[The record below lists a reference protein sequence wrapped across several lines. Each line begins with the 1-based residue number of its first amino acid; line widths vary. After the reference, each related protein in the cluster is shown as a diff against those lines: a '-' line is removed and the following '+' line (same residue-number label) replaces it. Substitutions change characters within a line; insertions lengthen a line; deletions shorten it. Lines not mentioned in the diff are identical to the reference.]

1 MSEEYKNRGVLH
13 KLHKVGT
20 PSKNILIKTAVKS
33 ALATE
38 TTALF
43 AKDVITNRFFGKE
56 FHIHFERNQHKS
68 GKFKTDIKIVRSNAP
83 LYKQKGIFHKLA
95 DSGRFFEGDVP
106 FRKRQKL
113 KYSPKSKFGKV
124 AYSATKP
131 LLSTSK
137 FTIKAAKK
145 VVKITALTTESAVIK
160 SGSFASNKL
169 RQRLSY
175 SSDTLD
181 GGKAVLSS
189 ITVVRNLNNARKYII
204 RYKAGRKE
212 YNQLKQSFKA
222 QKFKTKKAKKSF
234 KLEKQS
240 YKSFKQ
246 GQKKRLKAISKAYK
260 PTGKSKSEKALQH
273 LKIYVRKR
281 QLKLGYRSEK
291 RKLKSNYHSEKTCL
305 RKLNSRDR
313 KSVKQ
318 YQKNRTRRIK
328 AIKKVYG
335 GSGIGSVK
343 LIQKAKVFY
352 KLNRPKRLLNARIK
366 GRKLQFRHKEINY
379 KSSLAFNSKQFRLIQ
394 KQSKSRF
401 KAIKKV
407 YKPQKKGKLQKLNQK
422 QRIQKNIR
430 LKKLQR
436 KKNLSLEK
444 KVYKNQEK
452 LKKLLKKQKKQ
463 AKITPIAAL
472 PLVPLVAGTRQLTAS
487 MRQKLMISDPNNDAL
502 QAVDKSAVVVKKTVK
517 TAKSVKRKLQNK
529 TEPAR
534 KGKLHKQ
541 ANRLQQKKQNTPK
554 KKKYKKN
561 KPKQTF
567 KQKAQE
573 ATKKAAKKTVT
584 IAADFTK
591 FAFKM
596 FGILL
601 IPILTIIFIF
611 SVLMLMFTGTA
622 GNSSYILGTYNA
634 QDRYLSEATENYT
647 KIAYDF
653 NQKILKCKSDWKNG
667 LSDFG
672 VDTSSYKTTPK
683 SFYFGKSTEFSQA
696 TSYDFDPDLLAAFMC
711 AYTYNFTGD
720 GEKETVPNWEWN
732 NSYTEVLEKLFK
744 TEYTFKHKYEDIS
757 KWKQLDKYTFYGGG
771 GPNSSY
777 WSVYSENFSRDKM
790 KIKNV
795 PSEIK
800 KFCKNGYLHYDYSS
814 LEILDANDN
823 NKRTGYFIQD
833 QRYYVFDTSGYS
845 NAPFYSTDISTWE
858 FVWEHGV
865 DKKGNKKYEKRS
877 DWHWVDNNQQIYCVV
892 NPYDTEKWNSSLKNV
907 CLISFYKKNYWYED
921 CSLYYT
927 VQKNCTFDQACRR
940 LLSEKEKD
948 SADKDKYKDAR
959 LSFYSVLS
967 EPQNKKG
974 TKTYGNHQMFNAPVG
989 GKSLQKLSGK
999 IYNGYGYD
1007 IQVWNSEHCSITDC
1021 HKGIDFEAQKGAKV
1035 YAMCDGYIN
1044 WINEGEQ
1051 SLSIKTSQDIEL
1063 WYDDKDKDN
1072 KKFPFEFI
1080 YENIKTTLKQGD
1092 TVKQG
1097 QIIGEV
1103 TDYKHCWQN
1112 KSNSKASKNYL
1123 HITVK
1128 IGYPPKNGWKKD
1140 WKDVDPRY
1148 LIYRNESE
1156 GQ

>member
-20 PSKNILIKTAVKS
+20 PSKNILIKAVTKS
-33 ALATE
+33 VLITE
-38 TTALF
+38 TTALIT
-43 AKDVITNRFFGKE
+43 KDAITNRFSGKE
-56 FHIHFERNQHKS
+56 FHIHFERSQHKS
-68 GKFKTDIKIVRSNAP
+68 GKFKTDVKIVRANAP

-106 FRKRQKL
+106 FRKRQI

-131 LLSTSK
+131 LISTSK

-145 VVKITALTTESAVIK
+145 VVKATALTAESAVIT
-160 SGSFASNKL
+160 SSSFALNKL

-189 ITVVRNLNNARKYII
+189 ITAVRNLNNARKYII
-204 RYKAGRKE
+204 RYRAERKE
-212 YNQLKQSFKA
+212 YSQLKQSFKA
-222 QKFKTKKAKKSF
+222 QKFKVKKAKQSF

-246 GQKKRLKAISKAYK
+246 GQKKRLKTISKVYK
-260 PTGKSKSEKALQH
+260 STNKSKA
-273 LKIYVRKR
+273 
-281 QLKLGYRSEK
+281 
-291 RKLKSNYHSEKTCL
+291 
-305 RKLNSRDR
+305 
-313 KSVKQ
+313 
-318 YQKNRTRRIK
+318 
-328 AIKKVYG
+328 
-335 GSGIGSVK
+335 
-343 LIQKAKVFY
+343 
-352 KLNRPKRLLNARIK
+352 
-366 GRKLQFRHKEINY
+366 
-379 KSSLAFNSKQFRLIQ
+379 
-394 KQSKSRF
+394 RF

-422 QRIQKNIR
+422 QRIQKNTR

-444 KVYKNQEK
+444 KIYKNQEK
-452 LKKLLKKQKKQ
+452 FKKLLKKQKKK
-463 AKITPIAAL
+463 AKVVPIAAL
-472 PLVPLVAGTRQLTAS
+472 PLVPVAAGTKQLTAS
-487 MRQKLMISDPNNDAL
+487 MRQKLLMSDPNNDAL
-502 QAVDKSAVVVKKTVK
+502 QAVDKSVAVVKKTVK
-517 TAKSVKRKLQNK
+517 TAKSAKRKLQNK

-534 KGKLHKQ
+534 KSKLHKQ
-541 ANRLQQKKQNTPK
+541 ANRLQQKKQNPPK
-554 KKKYKKN
+554 KKKYKKK
-561 KPKQTF
+561 KPQQTF

-573 ATKKAAKKTVT
+573 AAKKAAKKTVK

-601 IPILTIIFIF
+601 LPILAIIFIL

-634 QDRYLSEATENYT
+634 QDRYLSDSIENYT
-647 KIAYDF
+647 KIAYNF

-683 SFYFGKSTEFSQA
+683 HFYFGKSTEFSQS

-720 GEKETVPNWEWN
+720 GEEESVPNWEWN
-732 NSYTEVLEKLFK
+732 NDYTEVLEKLFK
-744 TEYTFKHKYEDIS
+744 TEYTFKHKYEDVS
-757 KWKQLDKYTFYGGG
+757 KWKQFDKYTFYGGG

-777 WSVYSENFSRDKM
+777 WTVYSEDFTRSQM
-790 KIKNV
+790 KIRNV
-795 PSEIK
+795 PSEIEQ
-800 KFCKNGYLHYDYSS
+800 FCKDGYLHYDYNS
-814 LEILDANDN
+814 LEVLDANDG
-823 NKRTGYFIQD
+823 NKKTGYYIQD
-833 QRYYVFDTSGYS
+833 QRYIIKDSSG
-845 NAPFYSTDISTWE
+845 NTNNPFYAVTTANTY
-858 FVWEHGV
+858 VWEHGTNK
-865 DKKGNKKYEKRS
+865 DGSKKYEKRS
-877 DWHWVDNNQQIYCVV
+877 EWYWTDNKQQIYCVV
-892 NPYDTEKWNSSLKNV
+892 NPSDTAKWNSNLKDI

-927 VQKNCTFDQACRR
+927 VQKNCTFDQACRK
-940 LLSEKEKD
+940 LLAEKEKD

-989 GKSLQKLSGK
+989 GKSLEKLSGK

-1007 IQVWNSEHCSITDC
+1007 IQTWNSEHCSLTDC
-1021 HKGIDFEAQKGAKV
+1021 HKGVDFEAKKGAKV
-1035 YAMCDGYIN
+1035 YAMCDGYVN

-1051 SLSIKTSQDIEL
+1051 SLSINTSQDIEL
-1063 WYDDKDKDN
+1063 WYDDKDKNN

-1097 QIIGEV
+1097 QLIGEV

-1112 KSNSKASKNYL
+1112 KSNSKASKSYL

-1128 IGYPPKNGWKKD
+1128 IGYPKEFPLIGTD
-1140 WKDVDPRY
+1140 WSEVDLRY
-1148 LIYRNESE
+1148 LIYRHENE
-1156 GQ
+1156 GK

>member
-20 PSKNILIKTAVKS
+20 PSKNILIKAVTKS
-33 ALATE
+33 VLITE
-38 TTALF
+38 TTALIT
-43 AKDVITNRFFGKE
+43 KDAITNRFSGKE
-56 FHIHFERNQHKS
+56 FHIHFERSQHKS
-68 GKFKTDIKIVRSNAP
+68 GKFKTDVKIVRANAP

-106 FRKRQKL
+106 FRKRQI

-131 LLSTSK
+131 LISTSK

-145 VVKITALTTESAVIK
+145 VVKATALTTESTVIK
-160 SGSFASNKL
+160 SGSFGLHKF

-189 ITVVRNLNNARKYII
+189 ITAVRNLNNARKYII
-204 RYKAGRKE
+204 RYRAERKE
-212 YNQLKQSFKA
+212 YSQLKQSFKA
-222 QKFKTKKAKKSF
+222 QKFKVKKAKQSF

-246 GQKKRLKAISKAYK
+246 GQKKRLKTISKVYK
-260 PTGKSKSEKALQH
+260 STNKSKA
-273 LKIYVRKR
+273 
-281 QLKLGYRSEK
+281 
-291 RKLKSNYHSEKTCL
+291 
-305 RKLNSRDR
+305 
-313 KSVKQ
+313 
-318 YQKNRTRRIK
+318 
-328 AIKKVYG
+328 
-335 GSGIGSVK
+335 
-343 LIQKAKVFY
+343 
-352 KLNRPKRLLNARIK
+352 
-366 GRKLQFRHKEINY
+366 
-379 KSSLAFNSKQFRLIQ
+379 
-394 KQSKSRF
+394 RF

-422 QRIQKNIR
+422 QRIQKNTR

-444 KVYKNQEK
+444 KIYKNQEK
-452 LKKLLKKQKKQ
+452 FKKLLKKQKKK
-463 AKITPIAAL
+463 AKVVPIAAL
-472 PLVPLVAGTRQLTAS
+472 PLVPVAAGTKQLTAS
-487 MRQKLMISDPNNDAL
+487 MRQKLLMSDPNNDAL
-502 QAVDKSAVVVKKTVK
+502 QAVDKSVAVVKKTVK
-517 TAKSVKRKLQNK
+517 TAKSAKRKLQNK

-534 KGKLHKQ
+534 KSKLHKQ
-541 ANRLQQKKQNTPK
+541 ANRLQQKKQNSPK
-554 KKKYKKN
+554 KKKYKKK

-573 ATKKAAKKTVT
+573 AAKKAAKKTVK

-601 IPILTIIFIF
+601 LPILAIIFIL

-634 QDRYLSEATENYT
+634 QDRYLSDSIENYT

-683 SFYFGKSTEFSQA
+683 HFYFGKSTEFSQS

-720 GEKETVPNWEWN
+720 GEEESVPNWEWN
-732 NSYTEVLEKLFK
+732 NDYTEVLEKLFK
-744 TEYTFKHKYEDIS
+744 TEYTFKHKYEDVS

-777 WSVYSENFSRDKM
+777 WTVYSEDFTRSQM
-790 KIKNV
+790 KIRNV
-795 PSEIK
+795 PSEIEQ
-800 KFCKNGYLHYDYSS
+800 FCKDGYLHYDYNS
-814 LEILDANDN
+814 LEVLDANDG
-823 NKRTGYFIQD
+823 NKKTGYYIQD
-833 QRYYVFDTSGYS
+833 QRYIIKDSSG
-845 NAPFYSTDISTWE
+845 NTNNPFYAVTTANTY
-858 FVWEHGV
+858 VWEHGTNK
-865 DKKGNKKYEKRS
+865 DGSKKYEKRS
-877 DWHWVDNNQQIYCVV
+877 EWYWTDNKQQIYCVV
-892 NPYDTEKWNSSLKNV
+892 NPSDTAKWNSNLKDI

-927 VQKNCTFDQACRR
+927 VQKNCTFDQACRK
-940 LLSEKEKD
+940 LLAEKEKD

-989 GKSLQKLSGK
+989 GKSLEKLSGK

-1007 IQVWNSEHCSITDC
+1007 IQTWNSEHCSITDC
-1021 HKGIDFEAQKGAKV
+1021 HKGVDFEAAKGDKV
-1035 YAMCDGYIN
+1035 YAMCDGYVN

-1051 SLSIKTSQDIEL
+1051 SLSINTSQDIEL
-1063 WYDDKDKDN
+1063 WYDDKDKNN

-1097 QIIGEV
+1097 QLIGEV

-1112 KSNSKASKNYL
+1112 KSNSKASKSYL

-1128 IGYPPKNGWKKD
+1128 IGYPKEFPLIGTD
-1140 WKDVDPRY
+1140 WSEVDLRY
-1148 LIYRNESE
+1148 LIYRHENE
-1156 GQ
+1156 GK

>member
-20 PSKNILIKTAVKS
+20 PSKNILIKAVTKS
-33 ALATE
+33 VLITE
-38 TTALF
+38 TTALIT
-43 AKDVITNRFFGKE
+43 KDAITNRFSGKE
-56 FHIHFERNQHKS
+56 FHIHFERSQHKS
-68 GKFKTDIKIVRSNAP
+68 GKFKTDVKIVRANAP

-106 FRKRQKL
+106 FRKRQI

-131 LLSTSK
+131 LISTSK

-145 VVKITALTTESAVIK
+145 VVKATALTAESAVIT
-160 SGSFASNKL
+160 SSSFALNKL

-189 ITVVRNLNNARKYII
+189 ITAVRNLNNARKYII
-204 RYKAGRKE
+204 RYRAERKE
-212 YNQLKQSFKA
+212 YSQLKQSFKV
-222 QKFKTKKAKKSF
+222 QKFKVKKAKQSF

-246 GQKKRLKAISKAYK
+246 GQKKRLKTISKAYK
-260 PTGKSKSEKALQH
+260 HTGKIKDIKSTH
-273 LKIYVRKR
+273 
-281 QLKLGYRSEK
+281 
-291 RKLKSNYHSEKTCL
+291 KT
-305 RKLNSRDR
+305 
-313 KSVKQ
+313 
-318 YQKNRTRRIK
+318 
-328 AIKKVYG
+328 
-335 GSGIGSVK
+335 
-343 LIQKAKVFY
+343 
-352 KLNRPKRLLNARIK
+352 
-366 GRKLQFRHKEINY
+366 
-379 KSSLAFNSKQFRLIQ
+379 
-394 KQSKSRF
+394 
-401 KAIKKV
+401 
-407 YKPQKKGKLQKLNQK
+407 QKKGKLQKLNQK

-444 KVYKNQEK
+444 KIYKNQEK
-452 LKKLLKKQKKQ
+452 FKKLLKKQKKK
-463 AKITPIAAL
+463 AKVVPIAAL
-472 PLVPLVAGTRQLTAS
+472 PLVPLAAGAKQLTAS
-487 MRQKLMISDPNNDAL
+487 MRQKLLMSDPNNDAF
-502 QAVDKSAVVVKKTVK
+502 QAVDNVDKSVAVVKKTVK
-517 TAKSVKRKLQNK
+517 TAKSAKRKLQNK

-534 KGKLHKQ
+534 KSKLHKQ
-541 ANRLQQKKQNTPK
+541 ANRLQQKKQNPPK
-554 KKKYKKN
+554 KKKYKKK
-561 KPKQTF
+561 KPQQTF

-573 ATKKAAKKTVT
+573 AAKKAAKKTVK

-601 IPILTIIFIF
+601 LPILAIIFIL

-634 QDRYLSEATENYT
+634 QDRYLSDSIENYT
-647 KIAYDF
+647 KIAYNF

-683 SFYFGKSTEFSQA
+683 HFYFGKSTEFSQS

-720 GEKETVPNWEWN
+720 GEEESVPNWEWN
-732 NSYTEVLEKLFK
+732 NDYTEVLEKLFK
-744 TEYTFKHKYEDIS
+744 TEYTFKHKYEDVS

-771 GPNSSY
+771 GSNSSY
-777 WSVYSENFSRDKM
+777 WTVYSEDFTRSQM
-790 KIKNV
+790 KIRNV
-795 PSEIK
+795 PSEIEQ
-800 KFCKNGYLHYDYSS
+800 FCKDGYLHYDYNS
-814 LEILDANDN
+814 LEVLDANDG
-823 NKRTGYFIQD
+823 NKKTGYYIQD
-833 QRYYVFDTSGYS
+833 QRYIIKDSSG
-845 NAPFYSTDISTWE
+845 NTNNPFYAVTTANTY
-858 FVWEHGV
+858 VWEHGTNK
-865 DKKGNKKYEKRS
+865 DGSKKYEKRS
-877 DWHWVDNNQQIYCVV
+877 EWYWTDNKHQIYCVV
-892 NPYDTEKWNSSLKNV
+892 NPSDTAKWNSNLKDI

-927 VQKNCTFDQACRR
+927 VQKNCTFDQACRK
-940 LLSEKEKD
+940 LLAEKEKD

-989 GKSLQKLSGK
+989 GKSLEKLSGK

-1007 IQVWNSEHCSITDC
+1007 IQTWNSEHCSLTDC
-1021 HKGIDFEAQKGAKV
+1021 HKGVDFEAKKGAKV
-1035 YAMCDGYIN
+1035 YAMCDGYVN

-1051 SLSIKTSQDIEL
+1051 SLSINTSQDIEL
-1063 WYDDKDKDN
+1063 WYDDKDKNN

-1097 QIIGEV
+1097 QLIGEV

-1112 KSNSKASKNYL
+1112 KSNSKASKSYL

-1128 IGYPPKNGWKKD
+1128 IGYPKEFPLIGTD
-1140 WKDVDPRY
+1140 WSEVDLRY
-1148 LIYRNESE
+1148 LIYRHENE
-1156 GQ
+1156 GK

>member
-20 PSKNILIKTAVKS
+20 PSKNILIKAVTKS
-33 ALATE
+33 VLITE
-38 TTALF
+38 TTALIT
-43 AKDVITNRFFGKE
+43 KDAITNRFSGKE
-56 FHIHFERNQHKS
+56 FHIHFERSQHKS
-68 GKFKTDIKIVRSNAP
+68 GKFKTDVKIVRANAP

-106 FRKRQKL
+106 FRKRQI

-131 LLSTSK
+131 LISTSK

-145 VVKITALTTESAVIK
+145 VVKATALTTESTVIK
-160 SGSFASNKL
+160 SGSFGLHKF

-189 ITVVRNLNNARKYII
+189 ITAVRNLNNARKYII
-204 RYKAGRKE
+204 RYRAERKE
-212 YNQLKQSFKA
+212 YSQLKQSFKA
-222 QKFKTKKAKKSF
+222 QKFKVKKAKQSF

-246 GQKKRLKAISKAYK
+246 GQKKRLKTISKVYK
-260 PTGKSKSEKALQH
+260 STNKSKA
-273 LKIYVRKR
+273 
-281 QLKLGYRSEK
+281 
-291 RKLKSNYHSEKTCL
+291 
-305 RKLNSRDR
+305 
-313 KSVKQ
+313 
-318 YQKNRTRRIK
+318 
-328 AIKKVYG
+328 
-335 GSGIGSVK
+335 
-343 LIQKAKVFY
+343 
-352 KLNRPKRLLNARIK
+352 
-366 GRKLQFRHKEINY
+366 
-379 KSSLAFNSKQFRLIQ
+379 
-394 KQSKSRF
+394 RF

-444 KVYKNQEK
+444 RIYKNQEK
-452 LKKLLKKQKKQ
+452 FKKLLKKQKKK
-463 AKITPIAAL
+463 AKVVPIAAL
-472 PLVPLVAGTRQLTAS
+472 PLVPLAAGAKQLTAS
-487 MRQKLMISDPNNDAL
+487 MRQKLLMSDPNNDAL
-502 QAVDKSAVVVKKTVK
+502 QAVDKSVAVVKKTVK
-517 TAKSVKRKLQNK
+517 TAKSAKRKLQNK

-534 KGKLHKQ
+534 KSKLHKQ
-541 ANRLQQKKQNTPK
+541 ANRLQQKKQNSPK
-554 KKKYKKN
+554 KKKYKKK

-573 ATKKAAKKTVT
+573 AAKKAAKKTVK

-601 IPILTIIFIF
+601 LPILAIIFIL

-634 QDRYLSEATENYT
+634 QDRYLSDSIENYT

-683 SFYFGKSTEFSQA
+683 HFYFGKSTEFSQS

-720 GEKETVPNWEWN
+720 GEEESVPNWEWN
-732 NSYTEVLEKLFK
+732 NDYTEVLEKLFK
-744 TEYTFKHKYEDIS
+744 TEYTFKHKYEDVS

-777 WSVYSENFSRDKM
+777 WTVYSEDFTRSQM
-790 KIKNV
+790 KIRNV
-795 PSEIK
+795 PSEIEQ
-800 KFCKNGYLHYDYSS
+800 FCKDGYLHYDYNS
-814 LEILDANDN
+814 LEVLDANDG
-823 NKRTGYFIQD
+823 NKKTGYYIQD
-833 QRYYVFDTSGYS
+833 QRYIIKDSSG
-845 NAPFYSTDISTWE
+845 NTNNPFYAVTTANTY
-858 FVWEHGV
+858 VWEHGTNK
-865 DKKGNKKYEKRS
+865 DGSKKYEKRS
-877 DWHWVDNNQQIYCVV
+877 EWYWTDNKQQIYCVV
-892 NPYDTEKWNSSLKNV
+892 NPSDTAKWNSNLKDI

-927 VQKNCTFDQACRR
+927 VQKNCTFDQACRK
-940 LLSEKEKD
+940 LLAEKEKD

-989 GKSLQKLSGK
+989 GKSLEKLSGK

-1007 IQVWNSEHCSITDC
+1007 IQTWNSEHCSLTDC
-1021 HKGIDFEAQKGAKV
+1021 HKGVDFEAKKGAKV
-1035 YAMCDGYIN
+1035 YAMCDGYVN

-1051 SLSIKTSQDIEL
+1051 SLSINTSQDIEL
-1063 WYDDKDKDN
+1063 WYDDKDKNN

-1097 QIIGEV
+1097 QLIGEV

-1112 KSNSKASKNYL
+1112 KSNSKASKSYL

-1128 IGYPPKNGWKKD
+1128 IGYPKEFPLIGTD
-1140 WKDVDPRY
+1140 WSEVDPRY
-1148 LIYRNESE
+1148 LIYRHENE
-1156 GQ
+1156 GK

>member
-20 PSKNILIKTAVKS
+20 PSKNILIKAVTKS
-33 ALATE
+33 VLITE
-38 TTALF
+38 TTALIT
-43 AKDVITNRFFGKE
+43 KDAITNRFSGKE
-56 FHIHFERNQHKS
+56 FHIHFERSQHKS
-68 GKFKTDIKIVRSNAP
+68 GKFKTDVKIVRANAP

-106 FRKRQKL
+106 FRKRQI

-131 LLSTSK
+131 LISTSK

-145 VVKITALTTESAVIK
+145 VVKATALTAESAVIT
-160 SGSFASNKL
+160 SSSFALNKL

-189 ITVVRNLNNARKYII
+189 ITAVRNLNNARKYII
-204 RYKAGRKE
+204 RYRAERKE
-212 YNQLKQSFKA
+212 YSQLKQSFKA
-222 QKFKTKKAKKSF
+222 QKFKVKKAKQSF

-246 GQKKRLKAISKAYK
+246 GQKKRLKTISKVYK
-260 PTGKSKSEKALQH
+260 STNKSKA
-273 LKIYVRKR
+273 
-281 QLKLGYRSEK
+281 
-291 RKLKSNYHSEKTCL
+291 
-305 RKLNSRDR
+305 
-313 KSVKQ
+313 
-318 YQKNRTRRIK
+318 
-328 AIKKVYG
+328 
-335 GSGIGSVK
+335 
-343 LIQKAKVFY
+343 
-352 KLNRPKRLLNARIK
+352 
-366 GRKLQFRHKEINY
+366 
-379 KSSLAFNSKQFRLIQ
+379 
-394 KQSKSRF
+394 RF

-407 YKPQKKGKLQKLNQK
+407 YKPQKKDKLQKLNQK
-422 QRIQKNIR
+422 QIIQKNIR

-444 KVYKNQEK
+444 RIYKNQEK
-452 LKKLLKKQKKQ
+452 FKKLLKKQKKK
-463 AKITPIAAL
+463 AKVVPIAAL
-472 PLVPLVAGTRQLTAS
+472 PLVPVAAGTKQLTAS
-487 MRQKLMISDPNNDAL
+487 MRQKLLMSDPNNDAL
-502 QAVDKSAVVVKKTVK
+502 QAVDKSVAVVKKTVK
-517 TAKSVKRKLQNK
+517 TAKSAKRKLQNK

-534 KGKLHKQ
+534 KSKLHKQ
-541 ANRLQQKKQNTPK
+541 ANRLQQKKQNSPK
-554 KKKYKKN
+554 KKKYKKK

-573 ATKKAAKKTVT
+573 AAKKAAKKTVK

-601 IPILTIIFIF
+601 LPILAIIFIL

-634 QDRYLSEATENYT
+634 QDRYLSDSIENYT

-683 SFYFGKSTEFSQA
+683 HFYFGKSTEFSQS

-720 GEKETVPNWEWN
+720 GEEESVPNWEWN
-732 NSYTEVLEKLFK
+732 NDYTEVLEKLFK
-744 TEYTFKHKYEDIS
+744 TEYTFKHKYEDVS
-757 KWKQLDKYTFYGGG
+757 KWKQLDKYTFYGRG

-777 WSVYSENFSRDKM
+777 WTVYSEDFTRSQM
-790 KIKNV
+790 KIRNV
-795 PSEIK
+795 PSEIEQ
-800 KFCKNGYLHYDYSS
+800 FCKDGYLHYDYNS
-814 LEILDANDN
+814 LEVLDANDG
-823 NKRTGYFIQD
+823 NKKTGYYIQD
-833 QRYYVFDTSGYS
+833 QRYIIKDSSG
-845 NAPFYSTDISTWE
+845 NTNNPFYAVTTANTY
-858 FVWEHGV
+858 VWEHGTNK
-865 DKKGNKKYEKRS
+865 DGSKKYEKRS
-877 DWHWVDNNQQIYCVV
+877 EWYWTDNKQQIYCVV
-892 NPYDTEKWNSSLKNV
+892 NPSDTAKWNSNLKDI

-927 VQKNCTFDQACRR
+927 VQKNCTFDQACRK
-940 LLSEKEKD
+940 LLAEKEKD

-989 GKSLQKLSGK
+989 GKSLEKLSGK

-1007 IQVWNSEHCSITDC
+1007 IQTWNSEHCSITDC
-1021 HKGIDFEAQKGAKV
+1021 HKGVDFEAAKGDKV
-1035 YAMCDGYIN
+1035 YAMCDGYVN

-1051 SLSIKTSQDIEL
+1051 SLSINTSQDIEL
-1063 WYDDKDKDN
+1063 WYDDKDKNN

-1097 QIIGEV
+1097 QLIGEV

-1112 KSNSKASKNYL
+1112 KSNSKASKSYL

-1128 IGYPPKNGWKKD
+1128 IGYPKEFPLIGTD
-1140 WKDVDPRY
+1140 WSEVDLRY
-1148 LIYRNESE
+1148 LIYRHENE
-1156 GQ
+1156 GK

>member
-20 PSKNILIKTAVKS
+20 PSKNILIKAVTKS
-33 ALATE
+33 VLITE
-38 TTALF
+38 TTALIT
-43 AKDVITNRFFGKE
+43 KDAITNRFSGKE
-56 FHIHFERNQHKS
+56 FHIHFERSQHKS
-68 GKFKTDIKIVRSNAP
+68 GKFKTDVKIVRANAP

-106 FRKRQKL
+106 FRKRQI

-131 LLSTSK
+131 LISTSK

-145 VVKITALTTESAVIK
+145 VVKATALTAESAVIT
-160 SGSFASNKL
+160 SSSFALNKL

-189 ITVVRNLNNARKYII
+189 ITAVRNLNNARKYII
-204 RYKAGRKE
+204 RYRAERKE
-212 YNQLKQSFKA
+212 YSQLKQSFKA
-222 QKFKTKKAKKSF
+222 QKFKVKKAKQSF

-246 GQKKRLKAISKAYK
+246 GQKKRLKTISKVYK
-260 PTGKSKSEKALQH
+260 STNKSKA
-273 LKIYVRKR
+273 
-281 QLKLGYRSEK
+281 
-291 RKLKSNYHSEKTCL
+291 
-305 RKLNSRDR
+305 
-313 KSVKQ
+313 
-318 YQKNRTRRIK
+318 
-328 AIKKVYG
+328 
-335 GSGIGSVK
+335 
-343 LIQKAKVFY
+343 
-352 KLNRPKRLLNARIK
+352 
-366 GRKLQFRHKEINY
+366 
-379 KSSLAFNSKQFRLIQ
+379 
-394 KQSKSRF
+394 RF

-422 QRIQKNIR
+422 QRIQKNTR

-444 KVYKNQEK
+444 KIYKNQEK
-452 LKKLLKKQKKQ
+452 FKKLLKKQKKK
-463 AKITPIAAL
+463 AKVVPIAAL
-472 PLVPLVAGTRQLTAS
+472 PLVPVAAGTKQLTAS
-487 MRQKLMISDPNNDAL
+487 MRQKLLMSDPNNDAL
-502 QAVDKSAVVVKKTVK
+502 QAVDKSVAVVKKTVK
-517 TAKSVKRKLQNK
+517 TAKSAKRKLQNK

-534 KGKLHKQ
+534 KSKLHKQ
-541 ANRLQQKKQNTPK
+541 ANRLQQKKQNPPK
-554 KKKYKKN
+554 KKKYKKK
-561 KPKQTF
+561 KPQQTF

-573 ATKKAAKKTVT
+573 AAKKAAKKTVK

-601 IPILTIIFIF
+601 LPILAIIFIL

-634 QDRYLSEATENYT
+634 QDRYLSDSIENYT

-683 SFYFGKSTEFSQA
+683 HFYFGKSTEFSQS

-720 GEKETVPNWEWN
+720 GEEESVPNWEWN
-732 NSYTEVLEKLFK
+732 NDYTEVLEKLFK
-744 TEYTFKHKYEDIS
+744 TEYTFKHKYEDVS

-777 WSVYSENFSRDKM
+777 WTVYSEDFTRSQM
-790 KIKNV
+790 KIRNV
-795 PSEIK
+795 PSEIEQ
-800 KFCKNGYLHYDYSS
+800 FCKDGYLHYDYNS
-814 LEILDANDN
+814 LEVLDANDG
-823 NKRTGYFIQD
+823 NKKTGYYIQD
-833 QRYYVFDTSGYS
+833 QRYIIKDSSG
-845 NAPFYSTDISTWE
+845 NTNNPFYAVTTANTY
-858 FVWEHGV
+858 VWEHGTNK
-865 DKKGNKKYEKRS
+865 DGSKKYEKRS
-877 DWHWVDNNQQIYCVV
+877 EWYWTDNKQQIYCVV
-892 NPYDTEKWNSSLKNV
+892 NPSDTAKWNSNLKDI

-927 VQKNCTFDQACRR
+927 VQKNCTFDQACRK
-940 LLSEKEKD
+940 LLAEKEKD

-989 GKSLQKLSGK
+989 GKSLEKLSGK

-1007 IQVWNSEHCSITDC
+1007 IQTWNSEHCSLTDC
-1021 HKGIDFEAQKGAKV
+1021 HKGVDFEAKKGAKV
-1035 YAMCDGYIN
+1035 YAMCDGYVN

-1051 SLSIKTSQDIEL
+1051 SLSINTSQDIEL
-1063 WYDDKDKDN
+1063 WYDDKDKNN

-1097 QIIGEV
+1097 QLIGEV

-1112 KSNSKASKNYL
+1112 KSNSKASKSYL

-1128 IGYPPKNGWKKD
+1128 IGYPKEFPLIGTD
-1140 WKDVDPRY
+1140 WSEVDPRY
-1148 LIYRNESE
+1148 LIYRHENE
-1156 GQ
+1156 GK

>member
-20 PSKNILIKTAVKS
+20 PSKNILIKAVTKS
-33 ALATE
+33 VLITE
-38 TTALF
+38 TTALIT
-43 AKDVITNRFFGKE
+43 KDAITNRFSGKE
-56 FHIHFERNQHKS
+56 FHIHFERSQHKS
-68 GKFKTDIKIVRSNAP
+68 GKFKTDVKIVRANAP

-106 FRKRQKL
+106 FRKRQI

-131 LLSTSK
+131 LISTSK

-145 VVKITALTTESAVIK
+145 VVKATALTAESAVIT
-160 SGSFASNKL
+160 SSSFALNKL

-189 ITVVRNLNNARKYII
+189 ITAVRNLNNARKYII
-204 RYKAGRKE
+204 RYRAERKE
-212 YNQLKQSFKA
+212 YSQLKQSFKA
-222 QKFKTKKAKKSF
+222 QKFKVKKAKQSF

-246 GQKKRLKAISKAYK
+246 GQKKRLKTISKVYK
-260 PTGKSKSEKALQH
+260 STNKSKA
-273 LKIYVRKR
+273 
-281 QLKLGYRSEK
+281 
-291 RKLKSNYHSEKTCL
+291 
-305 RKLNSRDR
+305 
-313 KSVKQ
+313 
-318 YQKNRTRRIK
+318 
-328 AIKKVYG
+328 
-335 GSGIGSVK
+335 
-343 LIQKAKVFY
+343 
-352 KLNRPKRLLNARIK
+352 
-366 GRKLQFRHKEINY
+366 
-379 KSSLAFNSKQFRLIQ
+379 
-394 KQSKSRF
+394 RF

-422 QRIQKNIR
+422 QRIQKNTR

-444 KVYKNQEK
+444 KIYKNQEK
-452 LKKLLKKQKKQ
+452 FKKLLKKQKKK
-463 AKITPIAAL
+463 AKVVPIAAL
-472 PLVPLVAGTRQLTAS
+472 PLVPVAAGTKQLTAS
-487 MRQKLMISDPNNDAL
+487 MRQKLLMSDPNNDAL
-502 QAVDKSAVVVKKTVK
+502 QAVDKSVAVVKKTVK
-517 TAKSVKRKLQNK
+517 TAKSAKRKLQNK

-534 KGKLHKQ
+534 KSKLHKQ
-541 ANRLQQKKQNTPK
+541 ANRLQQKKQNPPK
-554 KKKYKKN
+554 KKKYKKK
-561 KPKQTF
+561 KPQQTF

-573 ATKKAAKKTVT
+573 AAKKAAKKTVK

-601 IPILTIIFIF
+601 LPILAIIFIL

-634 QDRYLSEATENYT
+634 QDRYLSDSIENYT
-647 KIAYDF
+647 KIAYNF

-683 SFYFGKSTEFSQA
+683 HFYFGKSTEFSQS

-720 GEKETVPNWEWN
+720 GEEESVPNWEWN
-732 NSYTEVLEKLFK
+732 NDYTEVLEKLFK
-744 TEYTFKHKYEDIS
+744 TEYTFKHKYEDVS

-777 WSVYSENFSRDKM
+777 WTVYSEDFTRSQM
-790 KIKNV
+790 KIRNV
-795 PSEIK
+795 PSEIEQ
-800 KFCKNGYLHYDYSS
+800 FCKDGYLHYDYNS
-814 LEILDANDN
+814 LEVLDANDG
-823 NKRTGYFIQD
+823 NKKTGYYIQD
-833 QRYYVFDTSGYS
+833 QRYIIKDSSG
-845 NAPFYSTDISTWE
+845 NTNNPFYAVTTANTY
-858 FVWEHGV
+858 VWEHGTNK
-865 DKKGNKKYEKRS
+865 DGSKKYEKRS
-877 DWHWVDNNQQIYCVV
+877 EWYWTDNKQQIYCVV
-892 NPYDTEKWNSSLKNV
+892 NPSDTAKWNSNLKDI

-927 VQKNCTFDQACRR
+927 VQKNCTFDQACRK
-940 LLSEKEKD
+940 LLAEKEKD

-989 GKSLQKLSGK
+989 GKSLEKLSGK

-1007 IQVWNSEHCSITDC
+1007 IQTWNSEHCSLTDC
-1021 HKGIDFEAQKGAKV
+1021 HKGVDFEAKKGAKV
-1035 YAMCDGYIN
+1035 YAMCDGYVN

-1051 SLSIKTSQDIEL
+1051 LLSINTSQDIEL
-1063 WYDDKDKDN
+1063 WYDDKDKNN

-1097 QIIGEV
+1097 QLIGEV

-1112 KSNSKASKNYL
+1112 KSNSKASKSYL

-1128 IGYPPKNGWKKD
+1128 IGYPKEFPLIGTD
-1140 WKDVDPRY
+1140 WSEVDLRY
-1148 LIYRNESE
+1148 LIYRHENE
-1156 GQ
+1156 GK

>member
-20 PSKNILIKTAVKS
+20 PSKNILIKAVTKS
-33 ALATE
+33 VLITE
-38 TTALF
+38 TTALIT
-43 AKDVITNRFFGKE
+43 KDAITNRFSGKE
-56 FHIHFERNQHKS
+56 FHIHFERSQHKS
-68 GKFKTDIKIVRSNAP
+68 GKFKTDVKIVRANAP

-106 FRKRQKL
+106 FRKRQI

-131 LLSTSK
+131 LISTSK

-145 VVKITALTTESAVIK
+145 VVKATALTAESAVIT
-160 SGSFASNKL
+160 SSSFALNKL

-189 ITVVRNLNNARKYII
+189 ITAVRNLNNARKYII
-204 RYKAGRKE
+204 RYRAERKE
-212 YNQLKQSFKA
+212 YSQLKQSFKA
-222 QKFKTKKAKKSF
+222 QKFKVKKAKQSF

-246 GQKKRLKAISKAYK
+246 GQKKRLKTISKVYK
-260 PTGKSKSEKALQH
+260 STNKSKA
-273 LKIYVRKR
+273 
-281 QLKLGYRSEK
+281 
-291 RKLKSNYHSEKTCL
+291 
-305 RKLNSRDR
+305 
-313 KSVKQ
+313 
-318 YQKNRTRRIK
+318 
-328 AIKKVYG
+328 
-335 GSGIGSVK
+335 
-343 LIQKAKVFY
+343 
-352 KLNRPKRLLNARIK
+352 
-366 GRKLQFRHKEINY
+366 
-379 KSSLAFNSKQFRLIQ
+379 
-394 KQSKSRF
+394 RF

-444 KVYKNQEK
+444 KIYKNQEK
-452 LKKLLKKQKKQ
+452 FKKLLKKQKKE
-463 AKITPIAAL
+463 AKVVPIAAL
-472 PLVPLVAGTRQLTAS
+472 PLVPVAAGTKQLTAS
-487 MRQKLMISDPNNDAL
+487 MRQKLLMSDPNNDAL
-502 QAVDKSAVVVKKTVK
+502 QAVDKSVAVVKKTVK
-517 TAKSVKRKLQNK
+517 TAKSAKRKLQNK

-534 KGKLHKQ
+534 KSKLHKQ
-541 ANRLQQKKQNTPK
+541 ANRLQQKKQNPPK
-554 KKKYKKN
+554 KKKYKKK
-561 KPKQTF
+561 KPQQTF

-573 ATKKAAKKTVT
+573 AAKKAAKKTVK

-601 IPILTIIFIF
+601 LPILAIIFIL

-634 QDRYLSEATENYT
+634 QDRYLSDSIENYT

-683 SFYFGKSTEFSQA
+683 HFYFGKSTEFSQS

-720 GEKETVPNWEWN
+720 GEEESVPNWEWN
-732 NSYTEVLEKLFK
+732 NDYTEVLEKLFK
-744 TEYTFKHKYEDIS
+744 TEYTFKHKYEDVS

-777 WSVYSENFSRDKM
+777 WTVYSEDFTRSQM
-790 KIKNV
+790 KIRNV
-795 PSEIK
+795 PSEIEQ
-800 KFCKNGYLHYDYSS
+800 FCKDGYLHYDYNS
-814 LEILDANDN
+814 LEVLDANDG
-823 NKRTGYFIQD
+823 NKKTGYYIQD
-833 QRYYVFDTSGYS
+833 QRYIIKDSSRNT
-845 NAPFYSTDISTWE
+845 NNPFYAVTTANTY
-858 FVWEHGV
+858 VWEHGTNK
-865 DKKGNKKYEKRS
+865 DGSKKYEKRS
-877 DWHWVDNNQQIYCVV
+877 DWHWIDNKQQIYCVV
-892 NPYDTEKWNSSLKNV
+892 NPSDTAKWNSNLKDI

-927 VQKNCTFDQACRR
+927 VQKNCTFDQACRK
-940 LLSEKEKD
+940 LLAEKEKD

-989 GKSLQKLSGK
+989 GKSLEKLSGK

-1007 IQVWNSEHCSITDC
+1007 IQTWNSEHCSLTDC
-1021 HKGIDFEAQKGAKV
+1021 HKGVDFEAKKGAKV
-1035 YAMCDGYIN
+1035 YAMCDGYVN

-1051 SLSIKTSQDIEL
+1051 SLSINTSQDIEL
-1063 WYDDKDKDN
+1063 WYDDKDKNN

-1097 QIIGEV
+1097 QLIGEV

-1112 KSNSKASKNYL
+1112 KSNSKASKSYL

-1128 IGYPPKNGWKKD
+1128 IGYPKEFPLIGTD
-1140 WKDVDPRY
+1140 WSEVDLRY
-1148 LIYRNESE
+1148 LIYRHENE
-1156 GQ
+1156 GK

>member
-20 PSKNILIKTAVKS
+20 PSKNILIKAVTKS
-33 ALATE
+33 VLITE
-38 TTALF
+38 TTALIT
-43 AKDVITNRFFGKE
+43 KDAITNRFSGKE
-56 FHIHFERNQHKS
+56 FHIHFERSQHKS
-68 GKFKTDIKIVRSNAP
+68 GKFKTDVKIVRANAP

-106 FRKRQKL
+106 FRKRQI

-131 LLSTSK
+131 LISTSK

-145 VVKITALTTESAVIK
+145 VVKATALTAESAVIT
-160 SGSFASNKL
+160 SSSFALNKL

-189 ITVVRNLNNARKYII
+189 ITAVRNLNNARKYII
-204 RYKAGRKE
+204 RYRAERKE
-212 YNQLKQSFKA
+212 YSQLKQSFKV
-222 QKFKTKKAKKSF
+222 QKFKVKKAKQSF

-246 GQKKRLKAISKAYK
+246 GQKKRLKTISKAYK
-260 PTGKSKSEKALQH
+260 HTGKIKDIKSTH
-273 LKIYVRKR
+273 
-281 QLKLGYRSEK
+281 
-291 RKLKSNYHSEKTCL
+291 KT
-305 RKLNSRDR
+305 
-313 KSVKQ
+313 
-318 YQKNRTRRIK
+318 
-328 AIKKVYG
+328 
-335 GSGIGSVK
+335 
-343 LIQKAKVFY
+343 
-352 KLNRPKRLLNARIK
+352 
-366 GRKLQFRHKEINY
+366 
-379 KSSLAFNSKQFRLIQ
+379 
-394 KQSKSRF
+394 
-401 KAIKKV
+401 
-407 YKPQKKGKLQKLNQK
+407 QKKGKLQKLNQK

-444 KVYKNQEK
+444 KIYKNQEK
-452 LKKLLKKQKKQ
+452 FKKLLKKQKKK
-463 AKITPIAAL
+463 AKVVPIAAL
-472 PLVPLVAGTRQLTAS
+472 PLVPLAAGAKQLTAS
-487 MRQKLMISDPNNDAL
+487 MRQKLLMSDPNNDAF
-502 QAVDKSAVVVKKTVK
+502 QAVDKSVAVVKKTVK
-517 TAKSVKRKLQNK
+517 TAKSAKRKLQNK

-534 KGKLHKQ
+534 KSKLHKQ
-541 ANRLQQKKQNTPK
+541 ANRLQQKKQNPPK
-554 KKKYKKN
+554 KKKYKKK
-561 KPKQTF
+561 KPQQTF

-573 ATKKAAKKTVT
+573 AAKKAAKKTVK

-601 IPILTIIFIF
+601 LPILAIIFIL

-634 QDRYLSEATENYT
+634 QDRYLSDSIENYT
-647 KIAYDF
+647 KIAYNF

-683 SFYFGKSTEFSQA
+683 HFYFGKSTEFSQS

-720 GEKETVPNWEWN
+720 GEEESVPNWEWN
-732 NSYTEVLEKLFK
+732 NDYTEVLEKLFK
-744 TEYTFKHKYEDIS
+744 TEYTFKHKYEDVS

-777 WSVYSENFSRDKM
+777 WTVYSEDFTRSQM
-790 KIKNV
+790 KIRNV
-795 PSEIK
+795 PSEIEQ
-800 KFCKNGYLHYDYSS
+800 FCKDGYLHYDYNS
-814 LEILDANDN
+814 LEVLDANDG
-823 NKRTGYFIQD
+823 NKKTGYYIQD
-833 QRYYVFDTSGYS
+833 QRYIIKDSSG
-845 NAPFYSTDISTWE
+845 NTNNPFYAVTTANTY
-858 FVWEHGV
+858 VWEHGTNK
-865 DKKGNKKYEKRS
+865 DGSKKYEKRS
-877 DWHWVDNNQQIYCVV
+877 EWYWTDNKQQIYCVV
-892 NPYDTEKWNSSLKNV
+892 NPSDTAKWNSNLKDI

-927 VQKNCTFDQACRR
+927 VQKNCTFDQACRK
-940 LLSEKEKD
+940 LLAEKEKD

-989 GKSLQKLSGK
+989 GKSLEKLSGK

-1007 IQVWNSEHCSITDC
+1007 IQTWNSEHCSITDC
-1021 HKGIDFEAQKGAKV
+1021 HKGVDFEAAKGDKV
-1035 YAMCDGYIN
+1035 YAMCDGYVN

-1051 SLSIKTSQDIEL
+1051 SLSINTSQDIEL
-1063 WYDDKDKDN
+1063 WYDDKDKNN

-1097 QIIGEV
+1097 QLIGEV

-1112 KSNSKASKNYL
+1112 KSNSKASKSYL

-1128 IGYPPKNGWKKD
+1128 IGYPKEFPLIGTD
-1140 WKDVDPRY
+1140 WSEVDLRY
-1148 LIYRNESE
+1148 LIYRHENE
-1156 GQ
+1156 GK

>member
-20 PSKNILIKTAVKS
+20 PSKNILIKAVTKS
-33 ALATE
+33 VLITE
-38 TTALF
+38 TTALIT
-43 AKDVITNRFFGKE
+43 KDAITNRFSGKE
-56 FHIHFERNQHKS
+56 FHIHFERSQHKS
-68 GKFKTDIKIVRSNAP
+68 GKFKTDVKIVRANAP

-106 FRKRQKL
+106 FRKRQI

-131 LLSTSK
+131 LISTSK

-145 VVKITALTTESAVIK
+145 VVKATALTAESAVIT
-160 SGSFASNKL
+160 SSSFALNKL

-189 ITVVRNLNNARKYII
+189 ITAVRNLNNARKYII
-204 RYKAGRKE
+204 RYRAERKE
-212 YNQLKQSFKA
+212 YSQLKQSFKA
-222 QKFKTKKAKKSF
+222 QKFKVKKAKQSF

-246 GQKKRLKAISKAYK
+246 GQKKRLKTISKVYK
-260 PTGKSKSEKALQH
+260 STNKSKA
-273 LKIYVRKR
+273 
-281 QLKLGYRSEK
+281 
-291 RKLKSNYHSEKTCL
+291 
-305 RKLNSRDR
+305 
-313 KSVKQ
+313 
-318 YQKNRTRRIK
+318 
-328 AIKKVYG
+328 
-335 GSGIGSVK
+335 
-343 LIQKAKVFY
+343 
-352 KLNRPKRLLNARIK
+352 
-366 GRKLQFRHKEINY
+366 
-379 KSSLAFNSKQFRLIQ
+379 
-394 KQSKSRF
+394 RF

-422 QRIQKNIR
+422 QRIQKNTR

-444 KVYKNQEK
+444 KIYKNQEK
-452 LKKLLKKQKKQ
+452 FKKLLKKQKKK
-463 AKITPIAAL
+463 AKVVPIAAL
-472 PLVPLVAGTRQLTAS
+472 PLVPVAAGTKQLTAS
-487 MRQKLMISDPNNDAL
+487 MRQKLLMSDPNNDAL
-502 QAVDKSAVVVKKTVK
+502 QAVDKSVAVVKKTVK
-517 TAKSVKRKLQNK
+517 TAKSAKRKLQNK

-534 KGKLHKQ
+534 KSKLHKQ
-541 ANRLQQKKQNTPK
+541 ANRLQQKKQNPPK
-554 KKKYKKN
+554 KKKYKKK
-561 KPKQTF
+561 KPQQTF

-573 ATKKAAKKTVT
+573 AAKKAAKKTVK

-601 IPILTIIFIF
+601 LPILAIIFIL

-634 QDRYLSEATENYT
+634 QDRYLSDSIENYT
-647 KIAYDF
+647 KIAYNF
-653 NQKILKCKSDWKNG
+653 NQKILKCKSDWKNR

-683 SFYFGKSTEFSQA
+683 HFYFGKSTEFSQS

-720 GEKETVPNWEWN
+720 GEEESVPNWEWN
-732 NSYTEVLEKLFK
+732 NDYTEVLEKLFK
-744 TEYTFKHKYEDIS
+744 TEYTFKHKYEDVS

-777 WSVYSENFSRDKM
+777 WTVYSEDFTRSQM
-790 KIKNV
+790 KIRNV
-795 PSEIK
+795 PSEIEQ
-800 KFCKNGYLHYDYSS
+800 FCKDGYLHYDYNS
-814 LEILDANDN
+814 LEVLDANDG
-823 NKRTGYFIQD
+823 NKKTGYYIQD
-833 QRYYVFDTSGYS
+833 QRYIIKDSSG
-845 NAPFYSTDISTWE
+845 NTNNPFYAVTTANTY
-858 FVWEHGV
+858 VWEHGTNK
-865 DKKGNKKYEKRS
+865 DGSKKYEKRS
-877 DWHWVDNNQQIYCVV
+877 EWYWTDNKQQIYCVV
-892 NPYDTEKWNSSLKNV
+892 NPSDTAKWNSNLKDI

-927 VQKNCTFDQACRR
+927 VQKNCTFDQACRK
-940 LLSEKEKD
+940 LLAEKEKD

-989 GKSLQKLSGK
+989 GKSLEKLSGK

-1007 IQVWNSEHCSITDC
+1007 IQTWNSEHCSLTDC
-1021 HKGIDFEAQKGAKV
+1021 HKGVDFEAKKGAKV
-1035 YAMCDGYIN
+1035 YAMCDGYVN

-1051 SLSIKTSQDIEL
+1051 SLSINTSQDIEL
-1063 WYDDKDKDN
+1063 WYDDKDKNN

-1097 QIIGEV
+1097 QLIGEV

-1112 KSNSKASKNYL
+1112 KSNSKASKSYL

-1128 IGYPPKNGWKKD
+1128 IGYPKEFPLIGTD
-1140 WKDVDPRY
+1140 WSEVDLRY
-1148 LIYRNESE
+1148 LIYRHENE
-1156 GQ
+1156 GK

>member
-20 PSKNILIKTAVKS
+20 PSKNILIKAVTKS
-33 ALATE
+33 VLITE
-38 TTALF
+38 TTALIT
-43 AKDVITNRFFGKE
+43 KDAITNRFSGKE
-56 FHIHFERNQHKS
+56 FHIHFERSQHKS
-68 GKFKTDIKIVRSNAP
+68 GKFKTDVKIVRANAP

-106 FRKRQKL
+106 FRKRQI

-131 LLSTSK
+131 LISTSK

-145 VVKITALTTESAVIK
+145 VVKATALTTESTVIK
-160 SGSFASNKL
+160 SGSFGLHKF

-189 ITVVRNLNNARKYII
+189 ITAVRNLNNARKYII
-204 RYKAGRKE
+204 RYRAERKE
-212 YNQLKQSFKA
+212 YSQLKQSFKA
-222 QKFKTKKAKKSF
+222 QKFKVKKAKQSF

-246 GQKKRLKAISKAYK
+246 GQKKRLKTISKVYK
-260 PTGKSKSEKALQH
+260 STNKSKA
-273 LKIYVRKR
+273 
-281 QLKLGYRSEK
+281 
-291 RKLKSNYHSEKTCL
+291 
-305 RKLNSRDR
+305 
-313 KSVKQ
+313 
-318 YQKNRTRRIK
+318 
-328 AIKKVYG
+328 
-335 GSGIGSVK
+335 
-343 LIQKAKVFY
+343 
-352 KLNRPKRLLNARIK
+352 
-366 GRKLQFRHKEINY
+366 
-379 KSSLAFNSKQFRLIQ
+379 
-394 KQSKSRF
+394 RF

-422 QRIQKNIR
+422 QRIQKNTR

-444 KVYKNQEK
+444 KIYKNQEK
-452 LKKLLKKQKKQ
+452 FKKLLKKQKKK
-463 AKITPIAAL
+463 AKVVPIAAL
-472 PLVPLVAGTRQLTAS
+472 PLVPVAAGTKQLTAS
-487 MRQKLMISDPNNDAL
+487 MRQKLLMSDPNNDAL
-502 QAVDKSAVVVKKTVK
+502 QAVDKSVAVVKKTVK
-517 TAKSVKRKLQNK
+517 TAKSAKRKLQNK

-534 KGKLHKQ
+534 KSKLHKQ
-541 ANRLQQKKQNTPK
+541 ANRLQQKKQNPPK
-554 KKKYKKN
+554 KKKYKKK
-561 KPKQTF
+561 KPQQTF

-573 ATKKAAKKTVT
+573 AAKKAAKKTVK

-601 IPILTIIFIF
+601 LPILAIIFIL

-634 QDRYLSEATENYT
+634 QDRYLSDSIENYT
-647 KIAYDF
+647 KIAYNF

-683 SFYFGKSTEFSQA
+683 HFYFGKSTEFSQS

-720 GEKETVPNWEWN
+720 GEEESVPNWEWN
-732 NSYTEVLEKLFK
+732 NDYTEVLEKLFK
-744 TEYTFKHKYEDIS
+744 TEYTFKHKYEDVS

-777 WSVYSENFSRDKM
+777 WTVYSEDFTRSQM
-790 KIKNV
+790 KIRNV
-795 PSEIK
+795 PSEIEQ
-800 KFCKNGYLHYDYSS
+800 FCKDGYLHYDYNS
-814 LEILDANDN
+814 LEVLDANDG
-823 NKRTGYFIQD
+823 NKKTGYYIQD
-833 QRYYVFDTSGYS
+833 QRYIIKDSSG
-845 NAPFYSTDISTWE
+845 NTNNPFYAVTTANTY
-858 FVWEHGV
+858 VWEHGTNK
-865 DKKGNKKYEKRS
+865 DGSKKYEKRS
-877 DWHWVDNNQQIYCVV
+877 EWYWTDNKQQIYCVV
-892 NPYDTEKWNSSLKNV
+892 NPSDTAKWNSNLKDI

-927 VQKNCTFDQACRR
+927 VQKNCTFDQACRK
-940 LLSEKEKD
+940 LLAEKEKD

-989 GKSLQKLSGK
+989 GKSLEKLSGK

-1007 IQVWNSEHCSITDC
+1007 IQTWNSEHCSITDC
-1021 HKGIDFEAQKGAKV
+1021 HKGVDFEAAKGDKV
-1035 YAMCDGYIN
+1035 YAMCDGYVN

-1051 SLSIKTSQDIEL
+1051 SLSINTSQDIEL
-1063 WYDDKDKDN
+1063 WYDDKDKNN

-1097 QIIGEV
+1097 QLIGEV

-1112 KSNSKASKNYL
+1112 KSNSKASKSYL

-1128 IGYPPKNGWKKD
+1128 IGYPKEFPLIGTD
-1140 WKDVDPRY
+1140 WSEVDLRY
-1148 LIYRNESE
+1148 LIYRHENE
-1156 GQ
+1156 GK

>member
-20 PSKNILIKTAVKS
+20 PSKNILIKAVTKS
-33 ALATE
+33 VLITE
-38 TTALF
+38 TTALIT
-43 AKDVITNRFFGKE
+43 KDAITNRFSGKE
-56 FHIHFERNQHKS
+56 FHIHFERSQHKS
-68 GKFKTDIKIVRSNAP
+68 GKFKTDVKIVRANAP

-106 FRKRQKL
+106 FRKRQI

-131 LLSTSK
+131 LISTSK

-145 VVKITALTTESAVIK
+145 VVKATALTTESAVIT
-160 SGSFASNKL
+160 SSSFALNKL

-189 ITVVRNLNNARKYII
+189 ITAVRNLNNARKYII

-212 YNQLKQSFKA
+212 YSQLKQSFKA
-222 QKFKTKKAKKSF
+222 QKFKVKKAKQSF

-246 GQKKRLKAISKAYK
+246 GQKKRLKTISKVYK
-260 PTGKSKSEKALQH
+260 STNKSKA
-273 LKIYVRKR
+273 
-281 QLKLGYRSEK
+281 
-291 RKLKSNYHSEKTCL
+291 
-305 RKLNSRDR
+305 
-313 KSVKQ
+313 
-318 YQKNRTRRIK
+318 
-328 AIKKVYG
+328 
-335 GSGIGSVK
+335 
-343 LIQKAKVFY
+343 
-352 KLNRPKRLLNARIK
+352 
-366 GRKLQFRHKEINY
+366 
-379 KSSLAFNSKQFRLIQ
+379 
-394 KQSKSRF
+394 RF

-444 KVYKNQEK
+444 KIYKNQEK
-452 LKKLLKKQKKQ
+452 FKKLLKKQKKK
-463 AKITPIAAL
+463 AKVVPIAAL
-472 PLVPLVAGTRQLTAS
+472 PLVPVAAGTKQLTAS
-487 MRQKLMISDPNNDAL
+487 MRQKLLMSDPNNDAL
-502 QAVDKSAVVVKKTVK
+502 QAVDKSVAVVKKTVK
-517 TAKSVKRKLQNK
+517 TAKSAKRKLQNK

-534 KGKLHKQ
+534 KSKLHKQ
-541 ANRLQQKKQNTPK
+541 ANRLQQKKQNSPK
-554 KKKYKKN
+554 KKKYKKK

-573 ATKKAAKKTVT
+573 AAKKAAKKTVK

-601 IPILTIIFIF
+601 LPILAIIFIL

-634 QDRYLSEATENYT
+634 QDRYLSDSIENYT

-683 SFYFGKSTEFSQA
+683 HFYFGKSTEFSQS

-720 GEKETVPNWEWN
+720 GEEESVPNWEWN
-732 NSYTEVLEKLFK
+732 NDYTEVLEKLFK
-744 TEYTFKHKYEDIS
+744 TEYTFKHKYEDVS

-777 WSVYSENFSRDKM
+777 WTVYSEDFTRSQM
-790 KIKNV
+790 KIRNV
-795 PSEIK
+795 PSEIEQ
-800 KFCKNGYLHYDYSS
+800 FCKDGYLHYDYNS
-814 LEILDANDN
+814 LEVLDANDG
-823 NKRTGYFIQD
+823 NKKTGYYIQD
-833 QRYYVFDTSGYS
+833 QRYIIKDSSG
-845 NAPFYSTDISTWE
+845 NTNNPFYAVTTANTY
-858 FVWEHGV
+858 VWEHGTNK
-865 DKKGNKKYEKRS
+865 DGSKKYEKRS
-877 DWHWVDNNQQIYCVV
+877 EWYWTDNKQQIYCVV
-892 NPYDTEKWNSSLKNV
+892 NPSDTAKWNSNLKDI

-927 VQKNCTFDQACRR
+927 VQKNCTFDQACRK
-940 LLSEKEKD
+940 LLAEKEKD

-989 GKSLQKLSGK
+989 GKSLEKLSGK

-1007 IQVWNSEHCSITDC
+1007 IQTWNSEHCSLTDC
-1021 HKGIDFEAQKGAKV
+1021 HKGVDFEAKKGAKV
-1035 YAMCDGYIN
+1035 YAMCDGYVN
-1044 WINEGEQ
+1044 WINEGEN
-1051 SLSIKTSQDIEL
+1051 SLSIKTSNNVEF
-1063 WYDDKDKDN
+1063 WYDDKDKN
-1072 KKFPFEFI
+1072 YPVEVI
-1080 YENIKTTLKQGD
+1080 YVNIKTTLKQGD
-1092 TVKQG
+1092 SVKQG
-1097 QIIGEV
+1097 QVIGEV
-1103 TDYKHCWQN
+1103 TDYKHCWEN
-1112 KSNSKASKNYL
+1112 WSNQKASKNYL

-1128 IGYPPKNGWKKD
+1128 IGYPPESGRKTN

-1148 LIYRNESE
+1148 LIYRHENE
-1156 GQ
+1156 GK

>member
-20 PSKNILIKTAVKS
+20 PSKNILIKAVTKS
-33 ALATE
+33 VLITE
-38 TTALF
+38 TTALIT
-43 AKDVITNRFFGKE
+43 KDAITNRFSGKE
-56 FHIHFERNQHKS
+56 FHIHFERSQHKS
-68 GKFKTDIKIVRSNAP
+68 GNFKTDVKIVRANAP

-106 FRKRQKL
+106 FRKRQI

-131 LLSTSK
+131 LISTSK

-145 VVKITALTTESAVIK
+145 VVKATALTAESAVIK
-160 SGSFASNKL
+160 SGSFALNKL

-189 ITVVRNLNNARKYII
+189 ITAVRNLNNARKYII

-212 YNQLKQSFKA
+212 YSQLKQSFKA
-222 QKFKTKKAKKSF
+222 QKLKTKKAKKSF
-234 KLEKQS
+234 KLQKQS

-246 GQKKRLKAISKAYK
+246 GQKKRLKTISKAYK
-260 PTGKSKSEKALQH
+260 PTNKSKA
-273 LKIYVRKR
+273 
-281 QLKLGYRSEK
+281 
-291 RKLKSNYHSEKTCL
+291 
-305 RKLNSRDR
+305 
-313 KSVKQ
+313 
-318 YQKNRTRRIK
+318 
-328 AIKKVYG
+328 
-335 GSGIGSVK
+335 
-343 LIQKAKVFY
+343 
-352 KLNRPKRLLNARIK
+352 
-366 GRKLQFRHKEINY
+366 
-379 KSSLAFNSKQFRLIQ
+379 
-394 KQSKSRF
+394 RF

-444 KVYKNQEK
+444 KIYKNQEK
-452 LKKLLKKQKKQ
+452 FKKLLKKQKKK
-463 AKITPIAAL
+463 AKVVPIAAL
-472 PLVPLVAGTRQLTAS
+472 PLVPVAAGTKQLTAS
-487 MRQKLMISDPNNDAL
+487 MRQKLLMSDPNNDAL
-502 QAVDKSAVVVKKTVK
+502 QAVDKSVAVVKKTVK
-517 TAKSVKRKLQNK
+517 TAKSAKRKLQNK

-534 KGKLHKQ
+534 KSKLHKQ
-541 ANRLQQKKQNTPK
+541 ANRLQQKKQNPPK
-554 KKKYKKN
+554 KKKYKKK
-561 KPKQTF
+561 KPQQTF

-573 ATKKAAKKTVT
+573 AAKKAAKKTVK

-601 IPILTIIFIF
+601 LPILAIIFIL

-634 QDRYLSEATENYT
+634 QDRYLSDSIENYT

-683 SFYFGKSTEFSQA
+683 HFYFGKSTEFSQS

-720 GEKETVPNWEWN
+720 GEEESVPNWEWN
-732 NSYTEVLEKLFK
+732 NDYTEVLEKLFK
-744 TEYTFKHKYEDIS
+744 TEYTFKHKYEDVS

-777 WSVYSENFSRDKM
+777 WTVYSEDFTRSQM
-790 KIKNV
+790 KIRNV
-795 PSEIK
+795 PSEIEQ
-800 KFCKNGYLHYDYSS
+800 FCKDGYLHYDYNS
-814 LEILDANDN
+814 LEVLDANDG
-823 NKRTGYFIQD
+823 NKKTGYYIQD
-833 QRYYVFDTSGYS
+833 QRYIIKDSSG
-845 NAPFYSTDISTWE
+845 NTNNPFYAVTTANTY
-858 FVWEHGV
+858 VWEHGTNK
-865 DKKGNKKYEKRS
+865 DGSKKYEKRS
-877 DWHWVDNNQQIYCVV
+877 EWYWTDNKQQIYCVV
-892 NPYDTEKWNSSLKNV
+892 NPSDTAKWNSNLKDI

-927 VQKNCTFDQACRR
+927 VQKNCTFDQACRK
-940 LLSEKEKD
+940 LLAEKEKD

-989 GKSLQKLSGK
+989 GKSLEKLSGK

-1007 IQVWNSEHCSITDC
+1007 IQTWNSEHCSLTDC
-1021 HKGIDFEAQKGAKV
+1021 HKGVDFEAKKGAKV
-1035 YAMCDGYIN
+1035 YAMCDGYVN
-1044 WINEGEQ
+1044 WINECEN
-1051 SLSIKTSQDIEL
+1051 SLSIKTSNNVEF
-1063 WYDDKDKDN
+1063 WYDDKDKN
-1072 KKFPFEFI
+1072 YPVEVI
-1080 YENIKTTLKQGD
+1080 YVNIKTTLKQGD
-1092 TVKQG
+1092 SVKQG
-1097 QIIGEV
+1097 QVIGEV
-1103 TDYKHCWQN
+1103 TDYKHCWEN
-1112 KSNSKASKNYL
+1112 WSNQKASKNYL

-1128 IGYPPKNGWKKD
+1128 IGYPPESGRKTN

-1148 LIYRNESE
+1148 LIYRHENE
-1156 GQ
+1156 GK

>member
-20 PSKNILIKTAVKS
+20 PSKNILIKAVTKS
-33 ALATE
+33 VLITE
-38 TTALF
+38 TTALIT
-43 AKDVITNRFFGKE
+43 KDAITNRFSGKE
-56 FHIHFERNQHKS
+56 FHIHFERSQHKS
-68 GKFKTDIKIVRSNAP
+68 GKFKTDVKIVRANAP

-106 FRKRQKL
+106 FRKRQI

-131 LLSTSK
+131 LISTSK

-145 VVKITALTTESAVIK
+145 VVKATALTTESTVIK
-160 SGSFASNKL
+160 SGSFGLHKF

-189 ITVVRNLNNARKYII
+189 ITAVRNLNNARKYII
-204 RYKAGRKE
+204 RYRAERKE
-212 YNQLKQSFKA
+212 YSQLKQSFKA
-222 QKFKTKKAKKSF
+222 QKFKVKKAKQSF

-246 GQKKRLKAISKAYK
+246 GQKKRLKTISKVYK
-260 PTGKSKSEKALQH
+260 STNKSKA
-273 LKIYVRKR
+273 
-281 QLKLGYRSEK
+281 
-291 RKLKSNYHSEKTCL
+291 
-305 RKLNSRDR
+305 
-313 KSVKQ
+313 
-318 YQKNRTRRIK
+318 
-328 AIKKVYG
+328 
-335 GSGIGSVK
+335 
-343 LIQKAKVFY
+343 
-352 KLNRPKRLLNARIK
+352 
-366 GRKLQFRHKEINY
+366 
-379 KSSLAFNSKQFRLIQ
+379 
-394 KQSKSRF
+394 RF

-422 QRIQKNIR
+422 QRIQKNTR

-444 KVYKNQEK
+444 KIYKNQEK
-452 LKKLLKKQKKQ
+452 FKKLLKKQKKK
-463 AKITPIAAL
+463 AKVVPIAAL
-472 PLVPLVAGTRQLTAS
+472 PLVPVAAGTKQLTAS
-487 MRQKLMISDPNNDAL
+487 MRQKLLMSDPNNDAL
-502 QAVDKSAVVVKKTVK
+502 QAVDKSVAVVKKTVK
-517 TAKSVKRKLQNK
+517 TAKSAKRKLQNK

-534 KGKLHKQ
+534 KSKLHKQ
-541 ANRLQQKKQNTPK
+541 ANRLQQKKQNPPK
-554 KKKYKKN
+554 KKKYKKK
-561 KPKQTF
+561 KPQQTF

-573 ATKKAAKKTVT
+573 AAKKAAKKTVK

-601 IPILTIIFIF
+601 LPILAIIFIL

-634 QDRYLSEATENYT
+634 QDRYLSDSIENYT
-647 KIAYDF
+647 KIAYNF

-683 SFYFGKSTEFSQA
+683 HFYFGKSTEFSQS

-720 GEKETVPNWEWN
+720 GEEESVPNWEWN
-732 NSYTEVLEKLFK
+732 NDYTEVLEKLFK
-744 TEYTFKHKYEDIS
+744 TEYTFKHKYEDVS

-777 WSVYSENFSRDKM
+777 WTVYSEDFTRSQM
-790 KIKNV
+790 KIRNV
-795 PSEIK
+795 PSEIEQ
-800 KFCKNGYLHYDYSS
+800 FCKDGYLHYDYNS
-814 LEILDANDN
+814 LEVLDANDG
-823 NKRTGYFIQD
+823 NKKTGYYIQD
-833 QRYYVFDTSGYS
+833 QRYIIKDSSG
-845 NAPFYSTDISTWE
+845 NTNNPFYAVTTANTY
-858 FVWEHGV
+858 VWEHGTNK
-865 DKKGNKKYEKRS
+865 DGSKKYEKRS
-877 DWHWVDNNQQIYCVV
+877 EWYWTDNKQQIYCVV
-892 NPYDTEKWNSSLKNV
+892 NPSDTAKWNSNLKDI

-927 VQKNCTFDQACRR
+927 VQKNCTFDQACRK
-940 LLSEKEKD
+940 LLAEKEKD

-989 GKSLQKLSGK
+989 GKSLEKLSGK

-1007 IQVWNSEHCSITDC
+1007 IQTWNSEHCSLTDC
-1021 HKGIDFEAQKGAKV
+1021 HKGVDFEAKKGAKV
-1035 YAMCDGYIN
+1035 YAMCDGYVN

-1051 SLSIKTSQDIEL
+1051 SLSINTSQDIEL
-1063 WYDDKDKDN
+1063 WYDDKDKNN

-1097 QIIGEV
+1097 QLIGEV

-1112 KSNSKASKNYL
+1112 KSNSKASKSYL

-1128 IGYPPKNGWKKD
+1128 IGYPKEFPLIGTD
-1140 WKDVDPRY
+1140 WSEVDLRY
-1148 LIYRNESE
+1148 LIYRHENE
-1156 GQ
+1156 GK

>member
-13 KLHKVGT
+13 KLHRVGT
-20 PSKNILIKTAVKS
+20 PSKNILIKAVTKS
-33 ALATE
+33 VLITE

-43 AKDVITNRFFGKE
+43 TKDAITNHFAGKE

-68 GKFKTDIKIVRSNAP
+68 GKFKTDVKIVRANAP

-106 FRKRQKL
+106 FRKRQI

-131 LLSTSK
+131 LISTSK

-145 VVKITALTTESAVIK
+145 VVKATALTTESAVIT
-160 SGSFASNKL
+160 SSSFALNKL

-189 ITVVRNLNNARKYII
+189 ITAVRNLNNARKYII

-222 QKFKTKKAKKSF
+222 QKFKVKKAKQSF

-246 GQKKRLKAISKAYK
+246 GQKKRLKTISKVYK
-260 PTGKSKSEKALQH
+260 STNKSKA
-273 LKIYVRKR
+273 
-281 QLKLGYRSEK
+281 
-291 RKLKSNYHSEKTCL
+291 
-305 RKLNSRDR
+305 
-313 KSVKQ
+313 
-318 YQKNRTRRIK
+318 
-328 AIKKVYG
+328 
-335 GSGIGSVK
+335 
-343 LIQKAKVFY
+343 
-352 KLNRPKRLLNARIK
+352 
-366 GRKLQFRHKEINY
+366 
-379 KSSLAFNSKQFRLIQ
+379 
-394 KQSKSRF
+394 RF

-444 KVYKNQEK
+444 KIYKNQEK
-452 LKKLLKKQKKQ
+452 FKKLLKKQKKK
-463 AKITPIAAL
+463 AKVVPIAAL
-472 PLVPLVAGTRQLTAS
+472 PLVPLAAGAKQLTAS
-487 MRQKLMISDPNNDAL
+487 MRQKLLMSDPNNDAF
-502 QAVDKSAVVVKKTVK
+502 QAVDKSVAVVKKTVK
-517 TAKSVKRKLQNK
+517 TAKSAKRKLQNK

-534 KGKLHKQ
+534 KSKLHKQ
-541 ANRLQQKKQNTPK
+541 ANRLQQKKQNSPK
-554 KKKYKKN
+554 KKKYKKK

-573 ATKKAAKKTVT
+573 AAKKAAKKTVK

-601 IPILTIIFIF
+601 LPILAIIFIL

-622 GNSSYILGTYNA
+622 GNSSYILGTYNT
-634 QDRYLSEATENYT
+634 QDRYLSDSIENYT

-683 SFYFGKSTEFSQA
+683 NFYFGKSTEFSQN

-720 GEKETVPNWEWN
+720 GEEETVPNWEWN
-732 NSYTEVLEKLFK
+732 NDYNEVLEKLFK
-744 TEYTFKHKYEDIS
+744 TEYTFKHKYEDVS

-777 WSVYSENFSRDKM
+777 WTVYSEDFTRSQM
-790 KIKNV
+790 KIRSV
-795 PSEIK
+795 PSEIEQ
-800 KFCKNGYLHYDYSS
+800 FCKDGYLHYDYDS
-814 LEILDANDN
+814 LEVLDANDGD
-823 NKRTGYFIQD
+823 KKTGYYIQD
-833 QRYYVFDTSGYS
+833 QRYIIKDSSG
-845 NAPFYSTDISTWE
+845 NTNNPFYAVTTANTY
-858 FVWEHGV
+858 VWEHGTNK
-865 DKKGNKKYEKRS
+865 DGSKKYEKRS
-877 DWHWVDNNQQIYCVV
+877 EWYWTDNKQQIYCVV
-892 NPYDTEKWNSSLKNV
+892 NPSDTAKWNSNLKDI

-927 VQKNCTFDQACRR
+927 VQKNCTFDQACRK
-940 LLSEKEKD
+940 LLAEKEKD

-989 GKSLQKLSGK
+989 GKSLEKLSGK

-1007 IQVWNSEHCSITDC
+1007 IQTWNSEHCSITDC
-1021 HKGIDFEAQKGAKV
+1021 HKGVDFEAAKGDKV
-1035 YAMCDGYIN
+1035 YAMCDGYVN

-1051 SLSIKTSQDIEL
+1051 SLSINTSQDIEL
-1063 WYDDKDKDN
+1063 WYDDKDKNN

-1097 QIIGEV
+1097 QLIGEV

-1112 KSNSKASKNYL
+1112 KSNSKASKSYL

-1128 IGYPPKNGWKKD
+1128 IGYPKEFPLIGTD
-1140 WKDVDPRY
+1140 WSEVDLRY
-1148 LIYRNESE
+1148 LIYRHENE
-1156 GQ
+1156 GK

>member
-20 PSKNILIKTAVKS
+20 PSKNILIKAVTKS
-33 ALATE
+33 VLITE
-38 TTALF
+38 TTALIT
-43 AKDVITNRFFGKE
+43 KDAITNRFSGKE
-56 FHIHFERNQHKS
+56 FHIHFERSQHKS
-68 GKFKTDIKIVRSNAP
+68 GKFKTDVKIVRANAP

-106 FRKRQKL
+106 FRKRQI

-131 LLSTSK
+131 LISTSK

-145 VVKITALTTESAVIK
+145 VVKATALTAESAVIT
-160 SGSFASNKL
+160 SSSFALNKL

-189 ITVVRNLNNARKYII
+189 ITAVRNLNNARKYII
-204 RYKAGRKE
+204 RYRAERKE
-212 YNQLKQSFKA
+212 YSQLKQSFKA
-222 QKFKTKKAKKSF
+222 QKFKVKKAKQSF

-246 GQKKRLKAISKAYK
+246 GQKKRLKTISKVYK
-260 PTGKSKSEKALQH
+260 STNKSKA
-273 LKIYVRKR
+273 
-281 QLKLGYRSEK
+281 
-291 RKLKSNYHSEKTCL
+291 
-305 RKLNSRDR
+305 
-313 KSVKQ
+313 
-318 YQKNRTRRIK
+318 
-328 AIKKVYG
+328 
-335 GSGIGSVK
+335 
-343 LIQKAKVFY
+343 
-352 KLNRPKRLLNARIK
+352 
-366 GRKLQFRHKEINY
+366 
-379 KSSLAFNSKQFRLIQ
+379 
-394 KQSKSRF
+394 RF

-422 QRIQKNIR
+422 QRIQKNTR

-444 KVYKNQEK
+444 KIYKNQEK
-452 LKKLLKKQKKQ
+452 FKKLLKKQKKK
-463 AKITPIAAL
+463 AKVVPIAAL
-472 PLVPLVAGTRQLTAS
+472 PLVPFAAGAKQLTAS
-487 MRQKLMISDPNNDAL
+487 MRQKLLMSDPNNDAL
-502 QAVDKSAVVVKKTVK
+502 QAVDKSVAVVKKTVK
-517 TAKSVKRKLQNK
+517 TAKSAKRKLQNK

-534 KGKLHKQ
+534 KSKLHKQ
-541 ANRLQQKKQNTPK
+541 ANRLQQKKQNPPK
-554 KKKYKKN
+554 KKKYKKK
-561 KPKQTF
+561 KPQQTF

-573 ATKKAAKKTVT
+573 AAKKAAKKTVK

-601 IPILTIIFIF
+601 LPILAIIFIL

-634 QDRYLSEATENYT
+634 QDRYLSDSIENYT
-647 KIAYDF
+647 KIAYNF

-683 SFYFGKSTEFSQA
+683 HFYFGKSTEFSQS

-720 GEKETVPNWEWN
+720 GEEESVPNWEWN
-732 NSYTEVLEKLFK
+732 NDYTEVLEKLFK
-744 TEYTFKHKYEDIS
+744 TEYTFKHKYEDVS

-771 GPNSSY
+771 GSNSSY
-777 WSVYSENFSRDKM
+777 WTVYSEDFTRSQM
-790 KIKNV
+790 KIRNV
-795 PSEIK
+795 PSEIEQ
-800 KFCKNGYLHYDYSS
+800 FCKDGYLHYDYNS
-814 LEILDANDN
+814 LEVLDANDG
-823 NKRTGYFIQD
+823 NKKTGYYIQD
-833 QRYYVFDTSGYS
+833 QRYIIKDSSG
-845 NAPFYSTDISTWE
+845 NTNNPFYAVTTANTY
-858 FVWEHGV
+858 VWEHGTNK
-865 DKKGNKKYEKRS
+865 DGSKKYEKRS
-877 DWHWVDNNQQIYCVV
+877 EWYWTDNKHQIYCVV
-892 NPYDTEKWNSSLKNV
+892 NPSDTAKWNSNLKDI

-927 VQKNCTFDQACRR
+927 VQKNCTFDQACRK
-940 LLSEKEKD
+940 LLAEKEKD

-989 GKSLQKLSGK
+989 GKSLEKLSGK

-1007 IQVWNSEHCSITDC
+1007 IQTWNSEHCSLTDC
-1021 HKGIDFEAQKGAKV
+1021 HKGVDFEAKKGAKV
-1035 YAMCDGYIN
+1035 YAMCDGYVN

-1051 SLSIKTSQDIEL
+1051 SLSINTSQDIEL
-1063 WYDDKDKDN
+1063 WYDDKDKNN

-1097 QIIGEV
+1097 QLIGEV

-1112 KSNSKASKNYL
+1112 KSNSKASKSYL

-1128 IGYPPKNGWKKD
+1128 IGYPKEFPLIGTD
-1140 WKDVDPRY
+1140 WSEVDLRY
-1148 LIYRNESE
+1148 LIYRHENE
-1156 GQ
+1156 GK

>member
-20 PSKNILIKTAVKS
+20 PSKNILIKAVTKS
-33 ALATE
+33 VLITE
-38 TTALF
+38 TTALIT
-43 AKDVITNRFFGKE
+43 KDAITNRFSGKE
-56 FHIHFERNQHKS
+56 FHIHFERSQHKS

-106 FRKRQKL
+106 FRKRQI

-131 LLSTSK
+131 LISTSK

-145 VVKITALTTESAVIK
+145 VVKATALTAESAVIT
-160 SGSFASNKL
+160 SSSFALNKL

-189 ITVVRNLNNARKYII
+189 ITAVRNLNNARKYII
-204 RYKAGRKE
+204 RYRAERKE
-212 YNQLKQSFKA
+212 YSQLKQSFKA
-222 QKFKTKKAKKSF
+222 QKFKVKKAKQSF

-246 GQKKRLKAISKAYK
+246 GQKKRLKTISKVYK
-260 PTGKSKSEKALQH
+260 STNKSKA
-273 LKIYVRKR
+273 
-281 QLKLGYRSEK
+281 
-291 RKLKSNYHSEKTCL
+291 
-305 RKLNSRDR
+305 
-313 KSVKQ
+313 
-318 YQKNRTRRIK
+318 
-328 AIKKVYG
+328 
-335 GSGIGSVK
+335 
-343 LIQKAKVFY
+343 
-352 KLNRPKRLLNARIK
+352 
-366 GRKLQFRHKEINY
+366 
-379 KSSLAFNSKQFRLIQ
+379 
-394 KQSKSRF
+394 RF

-422 QRIQKNIR
+422 QRIQKNTR

-444 KVYKNQEK
+444 KIYKNQEK
-452 LKKLLKKQKKQ
+452 FKKLLKKQKKK
-463 AKITPIAAL
+463 AKVVPIAAL
-472 PLVPLVAGTRQLTAS
+472 PLVPVAAGTKQLTAS
-487 MRQKLMISDPNNDAL
+487 MRQKLLMSDPNNDAL
-502 QAVDKSAVVVKKTVK
+502 QAVDKSVAVVKKTVK
-517 TAKSVKRKLQNK
+517 TAKSAKRKLQNK

-534 KGKLHKQ
+534 KSKLHKQ
-541 ANRLQQKKQNTPK
+541 ANRLQQKKQNPPK
-554 KKKYKKN
+554 KKKYKKK
-561 KPKQTF
+561 KPQQTF

-573 ATKKAAKKTVT
+573 AAKKAAKKTVK

-601 IPILTIIFIF
+601 LPILAIIFIL

-634 QDRYLSEATENYT
+634 QDRYLSDSIENYT

-683 SFYFGKSTEFSQA
+683 HFYFGKSTEFSQS

-720 GEKETVPNWEWN
+720 GEEESVPNWEWN
-732 NSYTEVLEKLFK
+732 NDYTEVLEKLFK
-744 TEYTFKHKYEDIS
+744 TEYTFKHKYEDVS

-777 WSVYSENFSRDKM
+777 WTVYSENFTRSQM
-790 KIKNV
+790 KIRSV
-795 PSEIK
+795 PSEIEQ
-800 KFCKNGYLHYDYSS
+800 FCKDGYLHYDYNS
-814 LEILDANDN
+814 LEVLDANDG
-823 NKRTGYFIQD
+823 NKKTGYYIQD
-833 QRYYVFDTSGYS
+833 QRYIIKDSSG
-845 NAPFYSTDISTWE
+845 NTNNPFYAVTTANTY
-858 FVWEHGV
+858 VWEHGTNK
-865 DKKGNKKYEKRS
+865 DGSKKYEKRS
-877 DWHWVDNNQQIYCVV
+877 EWYWTDNKQQIYCVV
-892 NPYDTEKWNSSLKNV
+892 NPSDTAKWNSNLKDI

-927 VQKNCTFDQACRR
+927 VQKNCTFDQACRK
-940 LLSEKEKD
+940 LLAEKEKD

-989 GKSLQKLSGK
+989 GKSLEKLSGK

-1007 IQVWNSEHCSITDC
+1007 IQTWNSEHCSITDC
-1021 HKGIDFEAQKGAKV
+1021 HKGVDFEATKGAKV

-1044 WINEGEQ
+1044 WIDESKQ
-1051 SLSIKTSQDIEL
+1051 AISILTSNDLEF
-1063 WYDDKDKDN
+1063 WYDNNSKCDV
-1072 KKFPFEFI
+1072 EVI
-1080 YENIKTTLKQGD
+1080 YTNVKIALNQGD

-1103 TDYKHCWQN
+1103 TDYKHCWED
-1112 KSNSKASKNYL
+1112 SYPFDNSKSTTNYL
-1123 HITVK
+1123 HITLK
-1128 IGYPPKNGWKKD
+1128 ISGN
-1140 WKDVDPRY
+1140 VADPRY
-1148 LIYRNESE
+1148 LIYRHENE
-1156 GQ
+1156 GK

>member
-20 PSKNILIKTAVKS
+20 PSKNILIKAVTKS
-33 ALATE
+33 VLITE
-38 TTALF
+38 TTALIT
-43 AKDVITNRFFGKE
+43 KDAITNRFSGKE
-56 FHIHFERNQHKS
+56 FHIHFERSQHKS
-68 GKFKTDIKIVRSNAP
+68 GKFKTDVKIVRANAP

-95 DSGRFFEGDVP
+95 DSGRFFEGYVP
-106 FRKRQKL
+106 FRKRQI

-131 LLSTSK
+131 LISTSK

-145 VVKITALTTESAVIK
+145 VVKATALTTESTVIK
-160 SGSFASNKL
+160 SGSFGLHKF

-189 ITVVRNLNNARKYII
+189 ITAVRNLNNARKYII
-204 RYKAGRKE
+204 RYRAERKE
-212 YNQLKQSFKA
+212 YSQLKQSFKA
-222 QKFKTKKAKKSF
+222 QKFKVKKAKQSF

-246 GQKKRLKAISKAYK
+246 GQKKRLKTISKVYK
-260 PTGKSKSEKALQH
+260 STNKSKA
-273 LKIYVRKR
+273 
-281 QLKLGYRSEK
+281 
-291 RKLKSNYHSEKTCL
+291 
-305 RKLNSRDR
+305 
-313 KSVKQ
+313 
-318 YQKNRTRRIK
+318 
-328 AIKKVYG
+328 
-335 GSGIGSVK
+335 
-343 LIQKAKVFY
+343 
-352 KLNRPKRLLNARIK
+352 
-366 GRKLQFRHKEINY
+366 
-379 KSSLAFNSKQFRLIQ
+379 
-394 KQSKSRF
+394 RF

-444 KVYKNQEK
+444 RIYKNQEK
-452 LKKLLKKQKKQ
+452 FKKLLKKQKKK
-463 AKITPIAAL
+463 AKVVPIAAL
-472 PLVPLVAGTRQLTAS
+472 PLVPLAAGAKQLTAS
-487 MRQKLMISDPNNDAL
+487 MRQKLLMSDPNNDAL
-502 QAVDKSAVVVKKTVK
+502 QAVDKSVAVVKKTVK
-517 TAKSVKRKLQNK
+517 TAKSAKRKLQNK

-534 KGKLHKQ
+534 KSKLHKQ
-541 ANRLQQKKQNTPK
+541 ANRLQQKKQNSPK
-554 KKKYKKN
+554 KKKYKKK

-573 ATKKAAKKTVT
+573 AAKKAAKKTVK

-601 IPILTIIFIF
+601 LPILAIIFIL

-634 QDRYLSEATENYT
+634 QDRYLSDSIENYT

-683 SFYFGKSTEFSQA
+683 HFYFGKSTEFSQS

-720 GEKETVPNWEWN
+720 GEEETVPNWEWN
-732 NSYTEVLEKLFK
+732 NDYNEVLEKLFK
-744 TEYTFKHKYEDIS
+744 TEYTFKHKYEDVS

-777 WSVYSENFSRDKM
+777 WTVYSEDFTRSQM
-790 KIKNV
+790 KIRSV
-795 PSEIK
+795 PSEIEQ
-800 KFCKNGYLHYDYSS
+800 FCKDGYLHYDYNS
-814 LEILDANDN
+814 LEVLDANDGD
-823 NKRTGYFIQD
+823 KKTGYYIQD
-833 QRYYVFDTSGYS
+833 QRYIIKDSSG
-845 NAPFYSTDISTWE
+845 NTNNPFYAVTTANTY
-858 FVWEHGV
+858 VWEHGTNK
-865 DKKGNKKYEKRS
+865 DGSKKYEKRS
-877 DWHWVDNNQQIYCVV
+877 EWYWTDNKQQIYCVV
-892 NPYDTEKWNSSLKNV
+892 NPSDTAKWNSNLKDI

-927 VQKNCTFDQACRR
+927 VQKNCTFDQACRK
-940 LLSEKEKD
+940 LLAEKEKD
-948 SADKDKYKDAR
+948 SADKDKYKEAR

-974 TKTYGNHQMFNAPVG
+974 TKTYGNHQMLNAPVG

-1007 IQVWNSEHCSITDC
+1007 IQAWNSEHCSITDC
-1021 HKGIDFEAQKGAKV
+1021 HKGVDFEAAKGDKV

-1044 WINEGEQ
+1044 WIDESKQ
-1051 SLSIKTSQDIEL
+1051 AISILTSNDLEF
-1063 WYDDKDKDN
+1063 WYDNNSKCDV
-1072 KKFPFEFI
+1072 EVI
-1080 YENIKTTLKQGD
+1080 YTNVKTTLNQGD

-1103 TDYKHCWQN
+1103 TDYKHCWED
-1112 KSNSKASKNYL
+1112 SYPFDNSKSTTNYL
-1123 HITVK
+1123 HITLK
-1128 IGYPPKNGWKKD
+1128 ISGN
-1140 WKDVDPRY
+1140 VADPRY
-1148 LIYRNESE
+1148 LIYRHENE
-1156 GQ
+1156 GK

>member
-20 PSKNILIKTAVKS
+20 PSKNILIKAVTKS
-33 ALATE
+33 VLITE
-38 TTALF
+38 TTALIT
-43 AKDVITNRFFGKE
+43 KDAITNRFSGKE
-56 FHIHFERNQHKS
+56 FHIHFERSQHKS
-68 GKFKTDIKIVRSNAP
+68 GKFKTDVKIVRANAP

-106 FRKRQKL
+106 FRKRQI

-131 LLSTSK
+131 LISTSK

-145 VVKITALTTESAVIK
+145 VVKATALTAESAVIT
-160 SGSFASNKL
+160 SSSFALNKL

-189 ITVVRNLNNARKYII
+189 ITAVRNLNNARKYII
-204 RYKAGRKE
+204 RYRAERKE
-212 YNQLKQSFKA
+212 YSQLKQSFKV
-222 QKFKTKKAKKSF
+222 QKFKVKKAKQSF

-246 GQKKRLKAISKAYK
+246 GQKKRLKTISKAYK
-260 PTGKSKSEKALQH
+260 HTGKIKDIKSTH
-273 LKIYVRKR
+273 
-281 QLKLGYRSEK
+281 
-291 RKLKSNYHSEKTCL
+291 KT
-305 RKLNSRDR
+305 
-313 KSVKQ
+313 
-318 YQKNRTRRIK
+318 
-328 AIKKVYG
+328 
-335 GSGIGSVK
+335 
-343 LIQKAKVFY
+343 
-352 KLNRPKRLLNARIK
+352 
-366 GRKLQFRHKEINY
+366 
-379 KSSLAFNSKQFRLIQ
+379 
-394 KQSKSRF
+394 
-401 KAIKKV
+401 
-407 YKPQKKGKLQKLNQK
+407 QKKGKLQKLNQK

-444 KVYKNQEK
+444 KIYKNQEK
-452 LKKLLKKQKKQ
+452 FKKLLKKQKKK
-463 AKITPIAAL
+463 AKVVPIAAL
-472 PLVPLVAGTRQLTAS
+472 PLVPLAAGAKQLTAS
-487 MRQKLMISDPNNDAL
+487 MRQKLLMSDPNNDAF
-502 QAVDKSAVVVKKTVK
+502 QAVDKSVAVVKKTVK
-517 TAKSVKRKLQNK
+517 TAKSAKRKLQNK

-534 KGKLHKQ
+534 KSKLHKQ
-541 ANRLQQKKQNTPK
+541 ANRLQQKKQNPPK
-554 KKKYKKN
+554 KKKYKKK
-561 KPKQTF
+561 KPQQTF

-573 ATKKAAKKTVT
+573 AAKKAAKKTVK

-601 IPILTIIFIF
+601 LPILAIIFIL

-634 QDRYLSEATENYT
+634 QDRYLSDSIENYT
-647 KIAYDF
+647 KIAYNF

-667 LSDFG
+667 LSDFC

-683 SFYFGKSTEFSQA
+683 HFYFGKSTEFSQS

-720 GEKETVPNWEWN
+720 GEEESVPNWEWN
-732 NSYTEVLEKLFK
+732 NDYNEVLEKLFK
-744 TEYTFKHKYEDIS
+744 TEYTFKHKYEDVS
-757 KWKQLDKYTFYGGG
+757 KWKQLNKYTFYGGG

-777 WSVYSENFSRDKM
+777 WTVYSEDFTRSQM
-790 KIKNV
+790 KIRSV
-795 PSEIK
+795 PSEIEQ
-800 KFCKNGYLHYDYSS
+800 FCKDGYLHYDYNS
-814 LEILDANDN
+814 LEVLDANDGD
-823 NKRTGYFIQD
+823 KKTGYYIQD
-833 QRYYVFDTSGYS
+833 QRYIIKDSSG
-845 NAPFYSTDISTWE
+845 NTNNPFYAVTTANTY
-858 FVWEHGV
+858 VWEHGTNK
-865 DKKGNKKYEKRS
+865 DGSKKYEKRS
-877 DWHWVDNNQQIYCVV
+877 EWYWTDNKQQIYCVV
-892 NPYDTEKWNSSLKNV
+892 NPSDTAKWNSNLKDI

-927 VQKNCTFDQACRR
+927 VQKNCTFDQACRK
-940 LLSEKEKD
+940 LLAEKEKD

-989 GKSLQKLSGK
+989 GKSLEKLSGK

-1007 IQVWNSEHCSITDC
+1007 IQTWNSEHCSLTDC
-1021 HKGIDFEAQKGAKV
+1021 HKGVDFEAKKGAKV
-1035 YAMCDGYIN
+1035 YAMCDGYVN

-1051 SLSIKTSQDIEL
+1051 SLSINTSQDIEL
-1063 WYDDKDKDN
+1063 WYDDKDKNN

-1097 QIIGEV
+1097 QLIGEV

-1112 KSNSKASKNYL
+1112 KSNSKASKSYL

-1128 IGYPPKNGWKKD
+1128 IGYPKEFPLIGTD
-1140 WKDVDPRY
+1140 WSEVDLRY
-1148 LIYRNESE
+1148 LIYRHENE
-1156 GQ
+1156 GK

>member
-43 AKDVITNRFFGKE
+43 AKDAITNRFVGKE
-56 FHIHFERNQHKS
+56 FHVCFERNQHKS

-106 FRKRQKL
+106 FRKRQNI

-145 VVKITALTTESAVIK
+145 VVKATALTTESAVIK
-160 SGSFASNKL
+160 SGSFALNKL

-189 ITVVRNLNNARKYII
+189 ITAVRNLNNARKYII

-212 YNQLKQSFKA
+212 YSQIKQSFKA
-222 QKFKTKKAKKSF
+222 QKLKTKKAKKSF

-246 GQKKRLKAISKAYK
+246 GQKKRLKTISKAYK
-260 PTGKSKSEKALQH
+260 HTGKIKDIKSIH
-273 LKIYVRKR
+273 
-281 QLKLGYRSEK
+281 
-291 RKLKSNYHSEKTCL
+291 KT
-305 RKLNSRDR
+305 
-313 KSVKQ
+313 
-318 YQKNRTRRIK
+318 
-328 AIKKVYG
+328 
-335 GSGIGSVK
+335 
-343 LIQKAKVFY
+343 
-352 KLNRPKRLLNARIK
+352 
-366 GRKLQFRHKEINY
+366 
-379 KSSLAFNSKQFRLIQ
+379 
-394 KQSKSRF
+394 
-401 KAIKKV
+401 
-407 YKPQKKGKLQKLNQK
+407 QKKGKIQKLNQK
-422 QRIQKNIR
+422 QRIQKNIQ

-444 KVYKNQEK
+444 RIYKNQEK
-452 LKKLLKKQKKQ
+452 FKKLLKKQKKK
-463 AKITPIAAL
+463 AKVVPIAAL
-472 PLVPLVAGTRQLTAS
+472 PLVPVAAGTKQLTAS
-487 MRQKLMISDPNNDAL
+487 MRQKLLMSDPNNDAL
-502 QAVDKSAVVVKKTVK
+502 QAVDKSVVVVKKTVK
-517 TAKSVKRKLQNK
+517 TAKSAKRKLQNK

-534 KGKLHKQ
+534 KSKLHKQ
-541 ANRLQQKKQNTPK
+541 ANRLQQKKQNPPK
-554 KKKYKKN
+554 KKKYKKK
-561 KPKQTF
+561 KPQQTF

-573 ATKKAAKKTVT
+573 AAKKAAKKTVK

-601 IPILTIIFIF
+601 LPILAIIFIL

-653 NQKILKCKSDWKNG
+653 NQKVLKCKSDWKNG

-683 SFYFGKSTEFSQA
+683 NFYFGKSTEFSQA
-696 TSYDFDPDLLAAFMC
+696 TSYDFDPNLLAAFMC

-720 GEKETVPNWEWN
+720 GEEESVPNWEWN
-732 NSYTEVLEKLFK
+732 NDYTEVLEKLFK
-744 TEYTFKHKYEDIS
+744 TEYTFKHKYEDVS

-777 WSVYSENFSRDKM
+777 WTVYSEDFTRSQM
-790 KIKNV
+790 KIRNV
-795 PSEIK
+795 PSEIEQ
-800 KFCKNGYLHYDYSS
+800 FCKDGYLHYDYNS
-814 LEILDANDN
+814 LEVLDANDG
-823 NKRTGYFIQD
+823 NKKTGYYIQD
-833 QRYYVFDTSGYS
+833 QRYIIKDSSG
-845 NAPFYSTDISTWE
+845 NTNNPFYAVTTANTY
-858 FVWEHGV
+858 VWEHGTNK
-865 DKKGNKKYEKRS
+865 DGSKKYEKRS
-877 DWHWVDNNQQIYCVV
+877 EWYWTDSKQQIYCVV
-892 NPYDTEKWNSSLKNV
+892 NPSDTAKWNSNLKDI

-927 VQKNCTFDQACRR
+927 VQKNCTFDQACRK
-940 LLSEKEKD
+940 LLAEKEKD

-989 GKSLQKLSGK
+989 GKSLEKLSGK

-1007 IQVWNSEHCSITDC
+1007 IQTWNSEHCSITDC
-1021 HKGIDFEAQKGAKV
+1021 HKGVDFEAAKGDKV
-1035 YAMCDGYIN
+1035 YAMCDGYVN
-1044 WINEGEQ
+1044 WINEGEN
-1051 SLSIKTSQDIEL
+1051 SLSIKTSNNVEF
-1063 WYDDKDKDN
+1063 WYDDKDKN
-1072 KKFPFEFI
+1072 YPVEVI
-1080 YENIKTTLKQGD
+1080 YVNIKTTLKQGD
-1092 TVKQG
+1092 SVKQG
-1097 QIIGEV
+1097 QVIGEV
-1103 TDYKHCWQN
+1103 TDYKHCWEN
-1112 KSNSKASKNYL
+1112 WSNQKASKNYL

-1128 IGYPPKNGWKKD
+1128 IGYPPESGRKTN

-1148 LIYRNESE
+1148 LIYRHENE
-1156 GQ
+1156 GK

>member
-20 PSKNILIKTAVKS
+20 PSKNILIKAVTKS
-33 ALATE
+33 VLITE
-38 TTALF
+38 TTALIT
-43 AKDVITNRFFGKE
+43 KDAITNRFSGKE
-56 FHIHFERNQHKS
+56 FHIHFERSQHKS
-68 GKFKTDIKIVRSNAP
+68 GKFKTDVKIVRANAP

-106 FRKRQKL
+106 FRKRQI
-113 KYSPKSKFGKV
+113 KYSPKGKFGKV

-131 LLSTSK
+131 LISTSK

-145 VVKITALTTESAVIK
+145 VVKATALTTESTVIK
-160 SGSFASNKL
+160 SGSFGLHKF

-189 ITVVRNLNNARKYII
+189 ITAVRNLNNARKYII
-204 RYKAGRKE
+204 RYRAERKE
-212 YNQLKQSFKA
+212 YSQLKQSFKA
-222 QKFKTKKAKKSF
+222 QKFKVKKAKQSF

-246 GQKKRLKAISKAYK
+246 GQKKRLKTISKVYK
-260 PTGKSKSEKALQH
+260 STNKSKA
-273 LKIYVRKR
+273 
-281 QLKLGYRSEK
+281 
-291 RKLKSNYHSEKTCL
+291 
-305 RKLNSRDR
+305 
-313 KSVKQ
+313 
-318 YQKNRTRRIK
+318 
-328 AIKKVYG
+328 
-335 GSGIGSVK
+335 
-343 LIQKAKVFY
+343 
-352 KLNRPKRLLNARIK
+352 
-366 GRKLQFRHKEINY
+366 
-379 KSSLAFNSKQFRLIQ
+379 
-394 KQSKSRF
+394 RF

-422 QRIQKNIR
+422 QRIQKNTR

-444 KVYKNQEK
+444 KIYKNQEK
-452 LKKLLKKQKKQ
+452 FKKLLKKQKKK
-463 AKITPIAAL
+463 AKVVPIAAL
-472 PLVPLVAGTRQLTAS
+472 PLVPVAAGTKQLTAS
-487 MRQKLMISDPNNDAL
+487 MRQKLLMSDPNNDAL
-502 QAVDKSAVVVKKTVK
+502 QAVDKSVAVVKKTVK
-517 TAKSVKRKLQNK
+517 TAKSAKRKLQNK

-534 KGKLHKQ
+534 KSKLHKQ
-541 ANRLQQKKQNTPK
+541 ANRLQQKKQNSPK
-554 KKKYKKN
+554 KKKYKKK

-573 ATKKAAKKTVT
+573 AAKKAAKKTVK

-601 IPILTIIFIF
+601 LPILAIIFIL

-634 QDRYLSEATENYT
+634 QDRYLSDSIENYT

-683 SFYFGKSTEFSQA
+683 HFYFGKSTEFSQS

-720 GEKETVPNWEWN
+720 GEEESVPNWEWN
-732 NSYTEVLEKLFK
+732 NDYTEVLEKLFK
-744 TEYTFKHKYEDIS
+744 TEYTFKHKYEDVS

-777 WSVYSENFSRDKM
+777 WTVYSEDFTRSQM
-790 KIKNV
+790 KIRNV
-795 PSEIK
+795 PSEIEQ
-800 KFCKNGYLHYDYSS
+800 FCKDGYLHYDYNS
-814 LEILDANDN
+814 LEVLDANDG
-823 NKRTGYFIQD
+823 NKKTGYYIQD
-833 QRYYVFDTSGYS
+833 QRYIIKDSSG
-845 NAPFYSTDISTWE
+845 NTNNPFYAVTTANTY
-858 FVWEHGV
+858 VWEHGTNK
-865 DKKGNKKYEKRS
+865 DGSKKYEKRS
-877 DWHWVDNNQQIYCVV
+877 EWYWTDNKQQIYCVV
-892 NPYDTEKWNSSLKNV
+892 NPSDTAKWNSNLKDI

-927 VQKNCTFDQACRR
+927 VQKNCTFDQACRK
-940 LLSEKEKD
+940 LLAEKEKD

-989 GKSLQKLSGK
+989 GKSLEKLSGK

-1007 IQVWNSEHCSITDC
+1007 IQTWNSEHCSITDC
-1021 HKGIDFEAQKGAKV
+1021 HKGVDFEAAKGDKV
-1035 YAMCDGYIN
+1035 YAMCDGYVN

-1051 SLSIKTSQDIEL
+1051 SLSINTSQDIEL
-1063 WYDDKDKDN
+1063 WYDDKDKNN

-1097 QIIGEV
+1097 QLIGEV

-1112 KSNSKASKNYL
+1112 KSNSKASKSYL

-1128 IGYPPKNGWKKD
+1128 IGYPKEFPLIGTD
-1140 WKDVDPRY
+1140 WSEVDLRY
-1148 LIYRNESE
+1148 LIYRHENE
-1156 GQ
+1156 GK

>member
-20 PSKNILIKTAVKS
+20 PSKNILIKAVTKS
-33 ALATE
+33 VLITE
-38 TTALF
+38 TTALIT
-43 AKDVITNRFFGKE
+43 KDAITNRFSGKE
-56 FHIHFERNQHKS
+56 FHIHFERSQHKS
-68 GKFKTDIKIVRSNAP
+68 GKFKTDVKIVRANAP

-106 FRKRQKL
+106 FRKRQI

-131 LLSTSK
+131 LISTSK

-145 VVKITALTTESAVIK
+145 VVKATALTTESTVIK
-160 SGSFASNKL
+160 SGSFGLHKF

-189 ITVVRNLNNARKYII
+189 ITAVRNLNNARKYII
-204 RYKAGRKE
+204 RYRAERKE
-212 YNQLKQSFKA
+212 YSQLKQSFKA
-222 QKFKTKKAKKSF
+222 QKFKVKKAKQSF

-246 GQKKRLKAISKAYK
+246 GQKKRLKTISKVYK
-260 PTGKSKSEKALQH
+260 STNKSKA
-273 LKIYVRKR
+273 
-281 QLKLGYRSEK
+281 
-291 RKLKSNYHSEKTCL
+291 
-305 RKLNSRDR
+305 
-313 KSVKQ
+313 
-318 YQKNRTRRIK
+318 
-328 AIKKVYG
+328 
-335 GSGIGSVK
+335 
-343 LIQKAKVFY
+343 
-352 KLNRPKRLLNARIK
+352 
-366 GRKLQFRHKEINY
+366 
-379 KSSLAFNSKQFRLIQ
+379 
-394 KQSKSRF
+394 RF

-422 QRIQKNIR
+422 QRIQKNTR

-444 KVYKNQEK
+444 KIYKNQEK
-452 LKKLLKKQKKQ
+452 FKKLLKKQKKK
-463 AKITPIAAL
+463 AKVVPIAAL
-472 PLVPLVAGTRQLTAS
+472 PLVPVAAGTKQLTAS
-487 MRQKLMISDPNNDAL
+487 MRQKLLMSDPNNDAL
-502 QAVDKSAVVVKKTVK
+502 QAVDKSVAVVKKTVK
-517 TAKSVKRKLQNK
+517 TAKSAKRKLQNK

-534 KGKLHKQ
+534 KSKLHKQ
-541 ANRLQQKKQNTPK
+541 ANRLQQKKQNPPK
-554 KKKYKKN
+554 KKKYKKK
-561 KPKQTF
+561 KPQQTF

-573 ATKKAAKKTVT
+573 AAKKAAKKTVK

-601 IPILTIIFIF
+601 LPILAIIFIL

-634 QDRYLSEATENYT
+634 QDRYLSDSIENYT

-683 SFYFGKSTEFSQA
+683 HFYFGKSTEFSQS

-720 GEKETVPNWEWN
+720 GEEESVPNWEWN
-732 NSYTEVLEKLFK
+732 NDYTEVLEKLFK
-744 TEYTFKHKYEDIS
+744 TEYTFKHKYEDVS

-777 WSVYSENFSRDKM
+777 WTVYSEDFTRSQM
-790 KIKNV
+790 KIRNV
-795 PSEIK
+795 PSEIEQ
-800 KFCKNGYLHYDYSS
+800 FCKDGYLHYDYNS
-814 LEILDANDN
+814 LEVLDANDG
-823 NKRTGYFIQD
+823 NKKTGYYIQD
-833 QRYYVFDTSGYS
+833 QRYIIKDSSG
-845 NAPFYSTDISTWE
+845 NTNNPFYAVTTANTY
-858 FVWEHGV
+858 VWEHGTNK
-865 DKKGNKKYEKRS
+865 DGSKKYEKRS
-877 DWHWVDNNQQIYCVV
+877 EWYWTDNKQQIYCVV
-892 NPYDTEKWNSSLKNV
+892 NPSDTAKWNSNLKDI

-927 VQKNCTFDQACRR
+927 VQKNCTFDQACRK
-940 LLSEKEKD
+940 LLAEKEKD

-989 GKSLQKLSGK
+989 GKSLEKLSGK

-1007 IQVWNSEHCSITDC
+1007 IQTWNSEHCSLTDC
-1021 HKGIDFEAQKGAKV
+1021 HKGVDFEAKKGAKV
-1035 YAMCDGYIN
+1035 YAMCDGYVN

-1051 SLSIKTSQDIEL
+1051 SLSINTSQDIEL
-1063 WYDDKDKDN
+1063 WYDDKDKNN

-1097 QIIGEV
+1097 QLIGEV

-1112 KSNSKASKNYL
+1112 KSNSKASKSYL

-1128 IGYPPKNGWKKD
+1128 IGYPKEFPLIGTD
-1140 WKDVDPRY
+1140 WSEVDPRY
-1148 LIYRNESE
+1148 LIYRHENE
-1156 GQ
+1156 GK

>member
-20 PSKNILIKTAVKS
+20 PSKNILIKAVTKS
-33 ALATE
+33 VLITE
-38 TTALF
+38 TTALIT
-43 AKDVITNRFFGKE
+43 KDAITNRFSGKE
-56 FHIHFERNQHKS
+56 FHIHFERSQHKS
-68 GKFKTDIKIVRSNAP
+68 GKFKTDVKIVRANAP

-106 FRKRQKL
+106 FRKRQI

-131 LLSTSK
+131 LISTSK

-145 VVKITALTTESAVIK
+145 VVKATALTAESAVIT
-160 SGSFASNKL
+160 SSSFALNKL

-189 ITVVRNLNNARKYII
+189 ITAVRNLNNARKYII
-204 RYKAGRKE
+204 RYRAERKE
-212 YNQLKQSFKA
+212 YSQLKQSFKA
-222 QKFKTKKAKKSF
+222 QKFKVKKAKQSF

-246 GQKKRLKAISKAYK
+246 GQKKRLKTISKVYK
-260 PTGKSKSEKALQH
+260 STNKSKA
-273 LKIYVRKR
+273 
-281 QLKLGYRSEK
+281 
-291 RKLKSNYHSEKTCL
+291 
-305 RKLNSRDR
+305 
-313 KSVKQ
+313 
-318 YQKNRTRRIK
+318 
-328 AIKKVYG
+328 
-335 GSGIGSVK
+335 
-343 LIQKAKVFY
+343 
-352 KLNRPKRLLNARIK
+352 
-366 GRKLQFRHKEINY
+366 
-379 KSSLAFNSKQFRLIQ
+379 
-394 KQSKSRF
+394 RF
-401 KAIKKV
+401 KTIKKV

-422 QRIQKNIR
+422 QRIQKNTR

-444 KVYKNQEK
+444 KIYKNQEK
-452 LKKLLKKQKKQ
+452 FKKLLKKQKKK
-463 AKITPIAAL
+463 AKVVPIAAL
-472 PLVPLVAGTRQLTAS
+472 PLVPVAAGTKHLTAS
-487 MRQKLMISDPNNDAL
+487 MRQKLLMSDPNNDAL
-502 QAVDKSAVVVKKTVK
+502 QAVDKSVAVVKKTVK
-517 TAKSVKRKLQNK
+517 TAKSAKRKLQNK

-534 KGKLHKQ
+534 KSKLHKQ
-541 ANRLQQKKQNTPK
+541 ANRLQQKKQNPPK
-554 KKKYKKN
+554 KKKYKKK
-561 KPKQTF
+561 KPQQTF

-573 ATKKAAKKTVT
+573 AAKKAAKKTVK

-601 IPILTIIFIF
+601 LPILAIIFIL

-634 QDRYLSEATENYT
+634 QDRYLSDSIENYT

-683 SFYFGKSTEFSQA
+683 HFYFGKSTEFSQS

-720 GEKETVPNWEWN
+720 GEEESVPNWEWN
-732 NSYTEVLEKLFK
+732 NDYNEVLEKLFK
-744 TEYTFKHKYEDIS
+744 TEYTFKHKYEDVS
-757 KWKQLDKYTFYGGG
+757 KWKQLNKYTFYGGG

-777 WSVYSENFSRDKM
+777 WTVYSEDFTRSQM
-790 KIKNV
+790 KIRSV
-795 PSEIK
+795 PSEIEQ
-800 KFCKNGYLHYDYSS
+800 FCKDGYLHYDYNS
-814 LEILDANDN
+814 LEVLDANDGD
-823 NKRTGYFIQD
+823 KKTGYYIQD
-833 QRYYVFDTSGYS
+833 QRYIIKDSSG
-845 NAPFYSTDISTWE
+845 NTNNPFYAVTTANTY
-858 FVWEHGV
+858 VWEHGTNK
-865 DKKGNKKYEKRS
+865 DGSKKYEKRS
-877 DWHWVDNNQQIYCVV
+877 EWYWTDNKQQIYCVV
-892 NPYDTEKWNSSLKNV
+892 NPSDTAKWNSNLKDI

-927 VQKNCTFDQACRR
+927 VQKNCTFDQACRK
-940 LLSEKEKD
+940 LLAEKEKD

-989 GKSLQKLSGK
+989 GKSLEKLSGK

-1007 IQVWNSEHCSITDC
+1007 IQTWNSEHCSLTDC
-1021 HKGIDFEAQKGAKV
+1021 HKGVDFEAKKGAKV
-1035 YAMCDGYIN
+1035 YAMCDGYVN

-1051 SLSIKTSQDIEL
+1051 SLSINTSQDIEL
-1063 WYDDKDKDN
+1063 WYDDKDKNN

-1097 QIIGEV
+1097 QLIGEV

-1112 KSNSKASKNYL
+1112 KSNSKASKSYL

-1128 IGYPPKNGWKKD
+1128 IGYPKEFPLIGTD
-1140 WKDVDPRY
+1140 WSEVDLRY
-1148 LIYRNESE
+1148 LIYRHENE
-1156 GQ
+1156 GK

>member
-20 PSKNILIKTAVKS
+20 PSKNILIKAVTKS
-33 ALATE
+33 VLITE
-38 TTALF
+38 TTALIT
-43 AKDVITNRFFGKE
+43 KDAITNRFSGKE
-56 FHIHFERNQHKS
+56 FHIHFERSQHKS
-68 GKFKTDIKIVRSNAP
+68 GKFKTDVKIVRANAP

-106 FRKRQKL
+106 FRKRQI

-131 LLSTSK
+131 LISTSK

-145 VVKITALTTESAVIK
+145 VVKATALTAESAVIT
-160 SGSFASNKL
+160 SSSFALNKL

-189 ITVVRNLNNARKYII
+189 ITAVRNLNNARKYII
-204 RYKAGRKE
+204 RYRAERKE
-212 YNQLKQSFKA
+212 YSQLKQSFKA
-222 QKFKTKKAKKSF
+222 QKFKVKKAKQSF

-246 GQKKRLKAISKAYK
+246 GQKKRLKTISKVYK
-260 PTGKSKSEKALQH
+260 STNKSKA
-273 LKIYVRKR
+273 
-281 QLKLGYRSEK
+281 
-291 RKLKSNYHSEKTCL
+291 
-305 RKLNSRDR
+305 
-313 KSVKQ
+313 
-318 YQKNRTRRIK
+318 
-328 AIKKVYG
+328 
-335 GSGIGSVK
+335 
-343 LIQKAKVFY
+343 
-352 KLNRPKRLLNARIK
+352 
-366 GRKLQFRHKEINY
+366 
-379 KSSLAFNSKQFRLIQ
+379 
-394 KQSKSRF
+394 RF

-422 QRIQKNIR
+422 QRIQKNTR

-444 KVYKNQEK
+444 KIYKNQEK
-452 LKKLLKKQKKQ
+452 FKKLLKKQKKK
-463 AKITPIAAL
+463 AKVVPIAAL
-472 PLVPLVAGTRQLTAS
+472 PLVPVAAGTKQLTAS
-487 MRQKLMISDPNNDAL
+487 MRQKLLMSDPNNDAL
-502 QAVDKSAVVVKKTVK
+502 QAVDKSVAVVKKTVK
-517 TAKSVKRKLQNK
+517 TAKSAKRKLQNK

-534 KGKLHKQ
+534 KSKLHKQ
-541 ANRLQQKKQNTPK
+541 ANRLQQKKQNPPK
-554 KKKYKKN
+554 KKKYKKK
-561 KPKQTF
+561 KPQQTF

-573 ATKKAAKKTVT
+573 AAKKAAKKTVK

-601 IPILTIIFIF
+601 LPILAIIFIL

-634 QDRYLSEATENYT
+634 QDRYLSDSIENYT
-647 KIAYDF
+647 KIAYNF

-683 SFYFGKSTEFSQA
+683 HFYFGKSTEFSQS

-720 GEKETVPNWEWN
+720 GEEESVPNWEWN
-732 NSYTEVLEKLFK
+732 NDYTEVLEKLFK
-744 TEYTFKHKYEDIS
+744 TEYTFKHKYEDVS

-777 WSVYSENFSRDKM
+777 WTVYSEDFTRSQM
-790 KIKNV
+790 KIRNV
-795 PSEIK
+795 PSEIEQ
-800 KFCKNGYLHYDYSS
+800 FCKDGYLHYDYNS
-814 LEILDANDN
+814 LEVLDANDG
-823 NKRTGYFIQD
+823 NKKTGYYIQD
-833 QRYYVFDTSGYS
+833 QRYIIKDSSG
-845 NAPFYSTDISTWE
+845 NTNNPFYAVTTANTY
-858 FVWEHGV
+858 VWEHGTNKV
-865 DKKGNKKYEKRS
+865 GSKKYEKRS
-877 DWHWVDNNQQIYCVV
+877 EWYWTDNKQQIYCVV
-892 NPYDTEKWNSSLKNV
+892 NPSDTAKWNSNLKDI

-927 VQKNCTFDQACRR
+927 VQKNCTFDQACRK
-940 LLSEKEKD
+940 LLAEKEKD

-989 GKSLQKLSGK
+989 GKSLEKLSGK

-1007 IQVWNSEHCSITDC
+1007 IQTWNSEHCSLTDC
-1021 HKGIDFEAQKGAKV
+1021 HKGVDFEAKKGAKV
-1035 YAMCDGYIN
+1035 YAMCDGYVN

-1051 SLSIKTSQDIEL
+1051 SLSINTSQDIEL
-1063 WYDDKDKDN
+1063 WYDDKDKNN

-1097 QIIGEV
+1097 QLIGEV

-1112 KSNSKASKNYL
+1112 KSNSKASKSYL

-1128 IGYPPKNGWKKD
+1128 IGYPKEFPLIGTD
-1140 WKDVDPRY
+1140 WSEVDLRY
-1148 LIYRNESE
+1148 LIYRHENE
-1156 GQ
+1156 GK

>member
-20 PSKNILIKTAVKS
+20 PSKNILIKAVAKS
-33 ALATE
+33 VLITE
-38 TTALF
+38 TTALIT
-43 AKDVITNRFFGKE
+43 KDAITNRFSGKE
-56 FHIHFERNQHKS
+56 FHIHFERSQHKS
-68 GKFKTDIKIVRSNAP
+68 GKFKTDVKIVRANAP

-106 FRKRQKL
+106 FRKRQI

-131 LLSTSK
+131 LISTSK

-145 VVKITALTTESAVIK
+145 VVKATALTAESAVIT
-160 SGSFASNKL
+160 SSSFALNKL

-189 ITVVRNLNNARKYII
+189 ITAVRNLNNARKYII

-212 YNQLKQSFKA
+212 YSQLKQSFKA
-222 QKFKTKKAKKSF
+222 QKFKVKKAKQSF

-246 GQKKRLKAISKAYK
+246 GQKKRLKTISKVYK
-260 PTGKSKSEKALQH
+260 STNKSKA
-273 LKIYVRKR
+273 
-281 QLKLGYRSEK
+281 
-291 RKLKSNYHSEKTCL
+291 
-305 RKLNSRDR
+305 
-313 KSVKQ
+313 
-318 YQKNRTRRIK
+318 
-328 AIKKVYG
+328 
-335 GSGIGSVK
+335 
-343 LIQKAKVFY
+343 
-352 KLNRPKRLLNARIK
+352 
-366 GRKLQFRHKEINY
+366 
-379 KSSLAFNSKQFRLIQ
+379 
-394 KQSKSRF
+394 RF

-444 KVYKNQEK
+444 KIYKNQEK
-452 LKKLLKKQKKQ
+452 FKKLLKKQKKK
-463 AKITPIAAL
+463 AKVVPIAAL
-472 PLVPLVAGTRQLTAS
+472 PLVPLAAGAKQLTAS
-487 MRQKLMISDPNNDAL
+487 MRQKLLMSDPNNDAF
-502 QAVDKSAVVVKKTVK
+502 QAVDKSVAVVKKTVK
-517 TAKSVKRKLQNK
+517 TAKSAKRKLQNK

-534 KGKLHKQ
+534 KSKLHKQ
-541 ANRLQQKKQNTPK
+541 ANRLQQKKQNSPK
-554 KKKYKKN
+554 KKKYKKK

-573 ATKKAAKKTVT
+573 AAKKAAKKTVK

-601 IPILTIIFIF
+601 LPILAIIFIL

-634 QDRYLSEATENYT
+634 QDRYLSDSIENYT

-683 SFYFGKSTEFSQA
+683 HFYFGKSTEFSQS

-720 GEKETVPNWEWN
+720 GEEETVPNWEWN
-732 NSYTEVLEKLFK
+732 NDYNEVLEKLFK
-744 TEYTFKHKYEDIS
+744 TEYTFKHKYEDVS

-777 WSVYSENFSRDKM
+777 WTVYSEDFTRSQM
-790 KIKNV
+790 KIRSV
-795 PSEIK
+795 PSEIEQ
-800 KFCKNGYLHYDYSS
+800 FCKDGYLHYDYNS
-814 LEILDANDN
+814 LEVLDANDGD
-823 NKRTGYFIQD
+823 KKTGYYIQD
-833 QRYYVFDTSGYS
+833 QRYIIKDSSG
-845 NAPFYSTDISTWE
+845 NTNNPFYAVTTANTY
-858 FVWEHGV
+858 VWEHGTNK
-865 DKKGNKKYEKRS
+865 DGSKKYEKRS
-877 DWHWVDNNQQIYCVV
+877 EWYWTDNKQQIYCVV
-892 NPYDTEKWNSSLKNV
+892 NPSDTAKWNSNLKDI

-927 VQKNCTFDQACRR
+927 VQKNCTFDQACRK
-940 LLSEKEKD
+940 LLAEKEKD
-948 SADKDKYKDAR
+948 SADKDKYKEAR

-974 TKTYGNHQMFNAPVG
+974 TKTYGNHQMLNAPVG

-1007 IQVWNSEHCSITDC
+1007 IQAWNSEHCSITDC
-1021 HKGIDFEAQKGAKV
+1021 HKGVDFEAAKGDKV

-1044 WINEGEQ
+1044 WIDESKQ
-1051 SLSIKTSQDIEL
+1051 AISILTSNDLEF
-1063 WYDDKDKDN
+1063 WYDNNSKCDV
-1072 KKFPFEFI
+1072 EVI
-1080 YENIKTTLKQGD
+1080 YTNVKTTLNQGD

-1103 TDYKHCWQN
+1103 TDYKHCWED
-1112 KSNSKASKNYL
+1112 SYPFDNSKSTTNYL
-1123 HITVK
+1123 HITLK
-1128 IGYPPKNGWKKD
+1128 ISGN
-1140 WKDVDPRY
+1140 VADPRY
-1148 LIYRNESE
+1148 LIYRHENE
-1156 GQ
+1156 GK

>member
-20 PSKNILIKTAVKS
+20 PSKNILIKAVTKS
-33 ALATE
+33 VLITE
-38 TTALF
+38 TTALIT
-43 AKDVITNRFFGKE
+43 KDAITNRFSGKE
-56 FHIHFERNQHKS
+56 FHIHFERSQHKS
-68 GKFKTDIKIVRSNAP
+68 GKFKTDVKIVRANAP

-106 FRKRQKL
+106 FRKRQI

-131 LLSTSK
+131 LISTSK

-145 VVKITALTTESAVIK
+145 VVKATALTTESTVIK
-160 SGSFASNKL
+160 SGSFGLHKF

-189 ITVVRNLNNARKYII
+189 ITAVRNLNNARKYII
-204 RYKAGRKE
+204 RYRAERKE
-212 YNQLKQSFKA
+212 YSQLKQSFKA
-222 QKFKTKKAKKSF
+222 QKFKVKKAKQSF

-246 GQKKRLKAISKAYK
+246 GQKKRLKTISKVYK
-260 PTGKSKSEKALQH
+260 STNKSKA
-273 LKIYVRKR
+273 
-281 QLKLGYRSEK
+281 
-291 RKLKSNYHSEKTCL
+291 
-305 RKLNSRDR
+305 
-313 KSVKQ
+313 
-318 YQKNRTRRIK
+318 
-328 AIKKVYG
+328 
-335 GSGIGSVK
+335 
-343 LIQKAKVFY
+343 
-352 KLNRPKRLLNARIK
+352 
-366 GRKLQFRHKEINY
+366 
-379 KSSLAFNSKQFRLIQ
+379 
-394 KQSKSRF
+394 RF

-444 KVYKNQEK
+444 RIYKNQEK
-452 LKKLLKKQKKQ
+452 FKKLLKKQKKK
-463 AKITPIAAL
+463 AKVVPIAAL
-472 PLVPLVAGTRQLTAS
+472 PLVPLAAGAKQLTAS
-487 MRQKLMISDPNNDAL
+487 MRQKLLMSDPNNDAL
-502 QAVDKSAVVVKKTVK
+502 QAVDKSVAVVKKTVK
-517 TAKSVKRKLQNK
+517 TAKSAKRKLQNK

-534 KGKLHKQ
+534 KSKLHKQ
-541 ANRLQQKKQNTPK
+541 ANRLQQKKQNSPK
-554 KKKYKKN
+554 KKKYKKK

-573 ATKKAAKKTVT
+573 AAKKAAKKTVK

-601 IPILTIIFIF
+601 LPILAIIFIL

-634 QDRYLSEATENYT
+634 QDRYLSDSIENYT

-683 SFYFGKSTEFSQA
+683 HFYFGKSTEFSQS

-720 GEKETVPNWEWN
+720 GEEESVPNWEWN
-732 NSYTEVLEKLFK
+732 NDYTEVLEKLFK
-744 TEYTFKHKYEDIS
+744 TEYTFKHKYEDVS

-777 WSVYSENFSRDKM
+777 WTVYSEDFTRSQM
-790 KIKNV
+790 KIRNV
-795 PSEIK
+795 PSEIEQ
-800 KFCKNGYLHYDYSS
+800 FCKDGYLHYDYNS
-814 LEILDANDN
+814 LEVLDANDG
-823 NKRTGYFIQD
+823 NKKTGYYIQD
-833 QRYYVFDTSGYS
+833 QRYIIKDSSG
-845 NAPFYSTDISTWE
+845 NTNNPFYAVTTANTY
-858 FVWEHGV
+858 VWEHGTNK
-865 DKKGNKKYEKRS
+865 DGSKKYEKRS
-877 DWHWVDNNQQIYCVV
+877 EWYWTDNKQQIYCVV
-892 NPYDTEKWNSSLKNV
+892 NPSDTAKWNSNLKDI

-927 VQKNCTFDQACRR
+927 VQKNCTFDQACRK
-940 LLSEKEKD
+940 LLAEKEKD

-989 GKSLQKLSGK
+989 GKSLEKLSGK

-1007 IQVWNSEHCSITDC
+1007 IQTWNSEHCSLTDC
-1021 HKGIDFEAQKGAKV
+1021 HKGVDFEAKKGAKV
-1035 YAMCDGYIN
+1035 YAMCDGYVN

-1051 SLSIKTSQDIEL
+1051 SLSINTSQDIEL
-1063 WYDDKDKDN
+1063 WYDDKDKNN

-1097 QIIGEV
+1097 QLIGEV

-1112 KSNSKASKNYL
+1112 KSNSKASKSYL

-1128 IGYPPKNGWKKD
+1128 IGYPKEFPLIGTD
-1140 WKDVDPRY
+1140 WSEVDLRY
-1148 LIYRNESE
+1148 LIYRHENE
-1156 GQ
+1156 GK

>member
-20 PSKNILIKTAVKS
+20 PSKNILIKAVTKS
-33 ALATE
+33 VLITE
-38 TTALF
+38 TTALIT
-43 AKDVITNRFFGKE
+43 KDAITNRFSGKE
-56 FHIHFERNQHKS
+56 FHIHFERSQHKS
-68 GKFKTDIKIVRSNAP
+68 GKFKTDVKIVRANAP

-106 FRKRQKL
+106 FRKRQI

-131 LLSTSK
+131 LISTSK

-145 VVKITALTTESAVIK
+145 VVKATALTAESAVIT
-160 SGSFASNKL
+160 SSSFALNKL

-189 ITVVRNLNNARKYII
+189 ITAVRNLNNARKYII
-204 RYKAGRKE
+204 RYRAERKE
-212 YNQLKQSFKA
+212 YSQLKQSFKV
-222 QKFKTKKAKKSF
+222 QKFKVKKAKQSF

-246 GQKKRLKAISKAYK
+246 GQKKRLKTISKAYK
-260 PTGKSKSEKALQH
+260 HTGKIKDIKSTH
-273 LKIYVRKR
+273 
-281 QLKLGYRSEK
+281 
-291 RKLKSNYHSEKTCL
+291 KT
-305 RKLNSRDR
+305 
-313 KSVKQ
+313 
-318 YQKNRTRRIK
+318 
-328 AIKKVYG
+328 
-335 GSGIGSVK
+335 
-343 LIQKAKVFY
+343 
-352 KLNRPKRLLNARIK
+352 
-366 GRKLQFRHKEINY
+366 
-379 KSSLAFNSKQFRLIQ
+379 
-394 KQSKSRF
+394 
-401 KAIKKV
+401 
-407 YKPQKKGKLQKLNQK
+407 QKKGKLQKLNQK

-444 KVYKNQEK
+444 KIYKNQEK
-452 LKKLLKKQKKQ
+452 FKKLLKKQKKK
-463 AKITPIAAL
+463 AKVVPIAAL
-472 PLVPLVAGTRQLTAS
+472 PLVPLAAGAKQLTAS
-487 MRQKLMISDPNNDAL
+487 MRQKLLMSDPNNDAF
-502 QAVDKSAVVVKKTVK
+502 QAVDKSVAVVKKTVK
-517 TAKSVKRKLQNK
+517 TAKSAKRKLQNK

-534 KGKLHKQ
+534 KSKLHKQ
-541 ANRLQQKKQNTPK
+541 ANRLQQKKQNPPK
-554 KKKYKKN
+554 KKKYKKK
-561 KPKQTF
+561 KPQQTF

-573 ATKKAAKKTVT
+573 AAKKAAKKTVK

-601 IPILTIIFIF
+601 LPILAIIFIL

-634 QDRYLSEATENYT
+634 QDRYLSDSIENYT
-647 KIAYDF
+647 KIAYNF

-683 SFYFGKSTEFSQA
+683 HFYFGKSTEFSQS

-720 GEKETVPNWEWN
+720 GEEESVPNWEWN
-732 NSYTEVLEKLFK
+732 NDYNEVLEKLFK
-744 TEYTFKHKYEDIS
+744 TEYTFKHKYEDVS
-757 KWKQLDKYTFYGGG
+757 KWKQLNKYTFYGGG

-777 WSVYSENFSRDKM
+777 WTVYSEDFTRSQM
-790 KIKNV
+790 KIRSV
-795 PSEIK
+795 PSEIEQ
-800 KFCKNGYLHYDYSS
+800 FCKDGYLHYDYNS
-814 LEILDANDN
+814 LEVLDANDGD
-823 NKRTGYFIQD
+823 KKTGYYIQD
-833 QRYYVFDTSGYS
+833 QRYIIKDSSG
-845 NAPFYSTDISTWE
+845 NTNNPFYAVTTANTY
-858 FVWEHGV
+858 VWEHGTNK
-865 DKKGNKKYEKRS
+865 DGSKKYEKRS
-877 DWHWVDNNQQIYCVV
+877 EWYWTDNKQQIYCVV
-892 NPYDTEKWNSSLKNV
+892 NPSDTAKWNSNLKDI

-927 VQKNCTFDQACRR
+927 VQKNCTFDQACRK
-940 LLSEKEKD
+940 LLEEKEKD

-989 GKSLQKLSGK
+989 GKSLEKLSGK

-1007 IQVWNSEHCSITDC
+1007 IQTWNSEHCSLTDC
-1021 HKGIDFEAQKGAKV
+1021 HKGVDFEAKKGAKV
-1035 YAMCDGYIN
+1035 YAMCDGYVN

-1051 SLSIKTSQDIEL
+1051 SLSINTSQDIEL
-1063 WYDDKDKDN
+1063 WYDDKDKNN

-1097 QIIGEV
+1097 QLIGEV

-1112 KSNSKASKNYL
+1112 KSNSKASKSYL

-1128 IGYPPKNGWKKD
+1128 IGYPKEFPLIGTD
-1140 WKDVDPRY
+1140 WSEVDLRY
-1148 LIYRNESE
+1148 LIYRHENE
-1156 GQ
+1156 GK

>member
-20 PSKNILIKTAVKS
+20 PSKNILIKAVTKS
-33 ALATE
+33 VLITE
-38 TTALF
+38 TTALIT
-43 AKDVITNRFFGKE
+43 KDAITNRFSGKE
-56 FHIHFERNQHKS
+56 FHIHFERSQHKS
-68 GKFKTDIKIVRSNAP
+68 GKFKTDVKIVRANAP

-95 DSGRFFEGDVP
+95 DSGRFFDGDVP
-106 FRKRQKL
+106 FRKRQI

-131 LLSTSK
+131 LISTSK

-145 VVKITALTTESAVIK
+145 VVKATALTAESAVIT
-160 SGSFASNKL
+160 SSSFALNKL

-189 ITVVRNLNNARKYII
+189 ITAVRNLNNARKYII
-204 RYKAGRKE
+204 RYRAERKE
-212 YNQLKQSFKA
+212 YSQLKQSFKA
-222 QKFKTKKAKKSF
+222 QKFKVKKAKQSF

-246 GQKKRLKAISKAYK
+246 GQKKRLKTISKVYK
-260 PTGKSKSEKALQH
+260 STNKSKA
-273 LKIYVRKR
+273 
-281 QLKLGYRSEK
+281 
-291 RKLKSNYHSEKTCL
+291 
-305 RKLNSRDR
+305 
-313 KSVKQ
+313 
-318 YQKNRTRRIK
+318 
-328 AIKKVYG
+328 
-335 GSGIGSVK
+335 
-343 LIQKAKVFY
+343 
-352 KLNRPKRLLNARIK
+352 
-366 GRKLQFRHKEINY
+366 
-379 KSSLAFNSKQFRLIQ
+379 
-394 KQSKSRF
+394 RF

-444 KVYKNQEK
+444 KIYKNQEK
-452 LKKLLKKQKKQ
+452 FKKLLKKQKKK
-463 AKITPIAAL
+463 AKVVPIAAL
-472 PLVPLVAGTRQLTAS
+472 PLVPLAAGAKQLTAS
-487 MRQKLMISDPNNDAL
+487 MRQKLLMSDPNNDAL
-502 QAVDKSAVVVKKTVK
+502 QAVDKSVAVVKKTVK
-517 TAKSVKRKLQNK
+517 TAKSAKRKLQNK
-529 TEPAR
+529 IEPAR
-534 KGKLHKQ
+534 KSKLHKQ
-541 ANRLQQKKQNTPK
+541 ANRLQQKKQNSPK
-554 KKKYKKN
+554 KKKYKKK

-573 ATKKAAKKTVT
+573 AAKKAAKKTVK

-601 IPILTIIFIF
+601 LPILAIIFIL

-634 QDRYLSEATENYT
+634 QDRYLSDSIENYT

-683 SFYFGKSTEFSQA
+683 HFYFGKSTEFSQS

-720 GEKETVPNWEWN
+720 GEEESVPNWEWN
-732 NSYTEVLEKLFK
+732 NDYTEVLEKLFK
-744 TEYTFKHKYEDIS
+744 TEYTFKHKYEDVS

-777 WSVYSENFSRDKM
+777 WTVYSEDFTRSQM
-790 KIKNV
+790 KIRNV
-795 PSEIK
+795 PSEIEQ
-800 KFCKNGYLHYDYSS
+800 FCKDGYLHYDYNS
-814 LEILDANDN
+814 LEVLDANDG
-823 NKRTGYFIQD
+823 NKKTGYYIQD
-833 QRYYVFDTSGYS
+833 QRYIIKDSSG
-845 NAPFYSTDISTWE
+845 NTNNPFYAVTTANTY
-858 FVWEHGV
+858 VWEHGTNK
-865 DKKGNKKYEKRS
+865 DGSKKYEKRS
-877 DWHWVDNNQQIYCVV
+877 EWYWTDNKQQIYCVV
-892 NPYDTEKWNSSLKNV
+892 NPSDTAKWNSNLKDI

-927 VQKNCTFDQACRR
+927 VQKNCTFDQACRK
-940 LLSEKEKD
+940 LLAEKEKD

-989 GKSLQKLSGK
+989 GKSLEKLSGK

-1007 IQVWNSEHCSITDC
+1007 IQTWNSEHCSLTDC
-1021 HKGIDFEAQKGAKV
+1021 HKGVDFEAKKGAKV
-1035 YAMCDGYIN
+1035 YAMCDGYVN

-1051 SLSIKTSQDIEL
+1051 SLSINTSQDIEL
-1063 WYDDKDKDN
+1063 WYDDKDKNN

-1097 QIIGEV
+1097 QLIGEV

-1112 KSNSKASKNYL
+1112 KSNSKASKSYL

-1128 IGYPPKNGWKKD
+1128 IGYPKEFPLIGTD
-1140 WKDVDPRY
+1140 WSEVDLRY
-1148 LIYRNESE
+1148 LIYRHENE
-1156 GQ
+1156 GK

>member
-20 PSKNILIKTAVKS
+20 PSKNILIKAVTKS
-33 ALATE
+33 VLITE
-38 TTALF
+38 TTALIT
-43 AKDVITNRFFGKE
+43 KDAITNRFSGKE
-56 FHIHFERNQHKS
+56 FHIHFERSQHKS
-68 GKFKTDIKIVRSNAP
+68 GKFKTDVKIVRANAP

-106 FRKRQKL
+106 FRKRQI

-131 LLSTSK
+131 LISTSK

-145 VVKITALTTESAVIK
+145 VVKATALTAESAVIT
-160 SGSFASNKL
+160 SSSFALNKL

-189 ITVVRNLNNARKYII
+189 ITAVRNLNNARKYII
-204 RYKAGRKE
+204 RYRAERKE
-212 YNQLKQSFKA
+212 YSQLKQSFKA
-222 QKFKTKKAKKSF
+222 QKFKVKKAKQSF

-246 GQKKRLKAISKAYK
+246 GQKKRLKTISKVYK
-260 PTGKSKSEKALQH
+260 STNKSKA
-273 LKIYVRKR
+273 
-281 QLKLGYRSEK
+281 
-291 RKLKSNYHSEKTCL
+291 
-305 RKLNSRDR
+305 
-313 KSVKQ
+313 
-318 YQKNRTRRIK
+318 
-328 AIKKVYG
+328 
-335 GSGIGSVK
+335 
-343 LIQKAKVFY
+343 
-352 KLNRPKRLLNARIK
+352 
-366 GRKLQFRHKEINY
+366 
-379 KSSLAFNSKQFRLIQ
+379 
-394 KQSKSRF
+394 RF

-422 QRIQKNIR
+422 QRIQKNTR

-444 KVYKNQEK
+444 KIYKNQEK
-452 LKKLLKKQKKQ
+452 FKKLLKKQKKK
-463 AKITPIAAL
+463 AKVVPIAAL
-472 PLVPLVAGTRQLTAS
+472 PLVPVAAGTKQLTAS
-487 MRQKLMISDPNNDAL
+487 MRQKLLMSDPNNDAL
-502 QAVDKSAVVVKKTVK
+502 QAVDKSVAVVKKTVK
-517 TAKSVKRKLQNK
+517 TAKSAKRKLQNK

-534 KGKLHKQ
+534 KSKLHKQ
-541 ANRLQQKKQNTPK
+541 ANRLQQKKQNPPK
-554 KKKYKKN
+554 KKKYKKK
-561 KPKQTF
+561 KPQQTF

-573 ATKKAAKKTVT
+573 AAKKAAKKTVK

-601 IPILTIIFIF
+601 LPILAIIFIL

-634 QDRYLSEATENYT
+634 QDRYLSDSIENYT
-647 KIAYDF
+647 KIAYNF

-683 SFYFGKSTEFSQA
+683 HFYFGKSTEFSQS

-720 GEKETVPNWEWN
+720 GEEESVPNWEWN
-732 NSYTEVLEKLFK
+732 NDYTEVLEKLFK
-744 TEYTFKHKYEDIS
+744 TEYTLKHKYEDVS

-777 WSVYSENFSRDKM
+777 WTVYSEDFTRSQM
-790 KIKNV
+790 KIRNV
-795 PSEIK
+795 PSEIEQ
-800 KFCKNGYLHYDYSS
+800 FCKDGYLHYDYNS
-814 LEILDANDN
+814 LEVLDANDG
-823 NKRTGYFIQD
+823 NKKTGYYIQD
-833 QRYYVFDTSGYS
+833 QRYIIKDSSG
-845 NAPFYSTDISTWE
+845 NTNNPFYAVTTANTY
-858 FVWEHGV
+858 VWEHGTNK
-865 DKKGNKKYEKRS
+865 DGSKKYEKRS
-877 DWHWVDNNQQIYCVV
+877 EWYWTDNKQQIYCVV
-892 NPYDTEKWNSSLKNV
+892 NPSDTAKWNSNLKDI

-927 VQKNCTFDQACRR
+927 VQKNCTFDQACRK
-940 LLSEKEKD
+940 LLAEKEKD

-989 GKSLQKLSGK
+989 GKSLEKLSGK

-1007 IQVWNSEHCSITDC
+1007 IQTWNSEHCSLTDC
-1021 HKGIDFEAQKGAKV
+1021 HKGVDFEAKKGAKV
-1035 YAMCDGYIN
+1035 YAMCDGYVN

-1051 SLSIKTSQDIEL
+1051 SLSINTSQDIEL
-1063 WYDDKDKDN
+1063 WYDDKDKNN

-1097 QIIGEV
+1097 QLIGEV

-1112 KSNSKASKNYL
+1112 KSNSKASKSYL

-1128 IGYPPKNGWKKD
+1128 IGYPKEFPLIGTD
-1140 WKDVDPRY
+1140 WSEVDLRY
-1148 LIYRNESE
+1148 LIYRHENE
-1156 GQ
+1156 GK

>member
-20 PSKNILIKTAVKS
+20 PSKNILIKAVTKS
-33 ALATE
+33 VLITE
-38 TTALF
+38 TTALIT
-43 AKDVITNRFFGKE
+43 KDAITNRFSGKE
-56 FHIHFERNQHKS
+56 FHIHFERSQHKS
-68 GKFKTDIKIVRSNAP
+68 GKFKTDVKIVRANAP

-106 FRKRQKL
+106 FRKRQI

-131 LLSTSK
+131 LISTSK

-145 VVKITALTTESAVIK
+145 VVKATALTTESTVIK
-160 SGSFASNKL
+160 SGSFGLHKF

-189 ITVVRNLNNARKYII
+189 ITAVRNLNNARKYII
-204 RYKAGRKE
+204 RYRAERKE
-212 YNQLKQSFKA
+212 YSQLKQSFKA
-222 QKFKTKKAKKSF
+222 QKFKVKKAKQSF

-246 GQKKRLKAISKAYK
+246 GQKKRLKTISKVYK
-260 PTGKSKSEKALQH
+260 STNKSKA
-273 LKIYVRKR
+273 
-281 QLKLGYRSEK
+281 
-291 RKLKSNYHSEKTCL
+291 
-305 RKLNSRDR
+305 
-313 KSVKQ
+313 
-318 YQKNRTRRIK
+318 
-328 AIKKVYG
+328 
-335 GSGIGSVK
+335 
-343 LIQKAKVFY
+343 
-352 KLNRPKRLLNARIK
+352 
-366 GRKLQFRHKEINY
+366 
-379 KSSLAFNSKQFRLIQ
+379 
-394 KQSKSRF
+394 RF

-444 KVYKNQEK
+444 RIYKNQEK
-452 LKKLLKKQKKQ
+452 FKKLLKKQKKK
-463 AKITPIAAL
+463 AKVVPIAAL
-472 PLVPLVAGTRQLTAS
+472 PLVPLAAGAKQLTAS
-487 MRQKLMISDPNNDAL
+487 MRQKLLMSDPNNDAL
-502 QAVDKSAVVVKKTVK
+502 QAVDKSVAVVKKTVK
-517 TAKSVKRKLQNK
+517 TAKSAKRKLQNK

-534 KGKLHKQ
+534 KSKLHKQ
-541 ANRLQQKKQNTPK
+541 ANRLQQKKQNSPK
-554 KKKYKKN
+554 KKKYKKK

-573 ATKKAAKKTVT
+573 AAKKAAKKTVK

-601 IPILTIIFIF
+601 LPILAIIFIL

-634 QDRYLSEATENYT
+634 QDRYLSDSIENYT

-683 SFYFGKSTEFSQA
+683 HFYFGKSTEFSQS

-720 GEKETVPNWEWN
+720 GEEESVPNWEWN
-732 NSYTEVLEKLFK
+732 NDYTEVLEKLFK
-744 TEYTFKHKYEDIS
+744 TEYTFKHKYEDVS

-777 WSVYSENFSRDKM
+777 WTVYSENFTRSQM
-790 KIKNV
+790 KIRNV
-795 PSEIK
+795 PSEIEQ
-800 KFCKNGYLHYDYSS
+800 FCKDGYLHYDYNS
-814 LEILDANDN
+814 LEVLDANGG
-823 NKRTGYFIQD
+823 NKKTGYYIQD
-833 QRYYVFDTSGYS
+833 QRYIIKDSSG
-845 NAPFYSTDISTWE
+845 NTNNPFYAVTTANTY
-858 FVWEHGV
+858 VWEHGTNK
-865 DKKGNKKYEKRS
+865 DGSKKYEKRS
-877 DWHWVDNNQQIYCVV
+877 EWYWTDNKQQIYCVV
-892 NPYDTEKWNSSLKNV
+892 NPSDTAKWNSNLKDI

-927 VQKNCTFDQACRR
+927 VQKNCTFDQACRK
-940 LLSEKEKD
+940 LLAEKEKD

-989 GKSLQKLSGK
+989 GKSLEKLSGK

-1007 IQVWNSEHCSITDC
+1007 IQTWNSEHCSLTDC
-1021 HKGIDFEAQKGAKV
+1021 HKGVDFEAKKGAKV
-1035 YAMCDGYIN
+1035 YAMCDGYVN

-1051 SLSIKTSQDIEL
+1051 SLSINTSQDIEL
-1063 WYDDKDKDN
+1063 WYDDKDKNN

-1097 QIIGEV
+1097 QLIGEV

-1112 KSNSKASKNYL
+1112 KSNSKASKSYL

-1128 IGYPPKNGWKKD
+1128 IGYPKEFPLIGTD
-1140 WKDVDPRY
+1140 WSEVDLRY
-1148 LIYRNESE
+1148 LIYRHENE
-1156 GQ
+1156 GK

>member
-20 PSKNILIKTAVKS
+20 PSKNILIKAVTKS
-33 ALATE
+33 VLITE
-38 TTALF
+38 TTALIT
-43 AKDVITNRFFGKE
+43 KDAITNRFSGKE
-56 FHIHFERNQHKS
+56 FHIHFERSQHKS

-106 FRKRQKL
+106 FRKRQI

-145 VVKITALTTESAVIK
+145 VVQATALTTESAVIK
-160 SGSFASNKL
+160 SGSFALNKL

-189 ITVVRNLNNARKYII
+189 ITAVRNLNNARKYII
-204 RYKAGRKE
+204 RYRAERKE
-212 YNQLKQSFKA
+212 YSQLKQSFKA
-222 QKFKTKKAKKSF
+222 QKFKVKKAKQSF

-246 GQKKRLKAISKAYK
+246 GQKKRLKTISKVYK
-260 PTGKSKSEKALQH
+260 STNKSKA
-273 LKIYVRKR
+273 
-281 QLKLGYRSEK
+281 
-291 RKLKSNYHSEKTCL
+291 
-305 RKLNSRDR
+305 
-313 KSVKQ
+313 
-318 YQKNRTRRIK
+318 
-328 AIKKVYG
+328 
-335 GSGIGSVK
+335 
-343 LIQKAKVFY
+343 
-352 KLNRPKRLLNARIK
+352 
-366 GRKLQFRHKEINY
+366 
-379 KSSLAFNSKQFRLIQ
+379 
-394 KQSKSRF
+394 RF

-422 QRIQKNIR
+422 QRIQKNTR

-444 KVYKNQEK
+444 KIYKNQEK
-452 LKKLLKKQKKQ
+452 FKKLLKKQKKK
-463 AKITPIAAL
+463 AKVVPIAAL
-472 PLVPLVAGTRQLTAS
+472 PLVPVAAGTKQLTAS
-487 MRQKLMISDPNNDAL
+487 MRQKLLMSDPNNDAL
-502 QAVDKSAVVVKKTVK
+502 QAVDKSVAVVKKTVK
-517 TAKSVKRKLQNK
+517 TAKSAKRKLQNK

-534 KGKLHKQ
+534 KSKLHKQ
-541 ANRLQQKKQNTPK
+541 ANRLQQKKQNPPK
-554 KKKYKKN
+554 KKKYKKK
-561 KPKQTF
+561 KPQQTF

-573 ATKKAAKKTVT
+573 AAKKAAKKTVK

-601 IPILTIIFIF
+601 LPILAIIFIL

-634 QDRYLSEATENYT
+634 QDRYLSDSIENYT

-683 SFYFGKSTEFSQA
+683 HFYFGKSTEFSQS

-720 GEKETVPNWEWN
+720 GEEESVPNWEWN
-732 NSYTEVLEKLFK
+732 NDYTEVLEKLFK
-744 TEYTFKHKYEDIS
+744 TEYTFKHKYEDVS

-777 WSVYSENFSRDKM
+777 WTVYSENFTRSQM
-790 KIKNV
+790 KIRNV
-795 PSEIK
+795 PSEIEQ
-800 KFCKNGYLHYDYSS
+800 FCKDGYLHYDYNS
-814 LEILDANDN
+814 LEVLDANGG
-823 NKRTGYFIQD
+823 NKKTGYYIQD
-833 QRYYVFDTSGYS
+833 QRYIIKDSSG
-845 NAPFYSTDISTWE
+845 NTNNPFYAVTTANTY
-858 FVWEHGV
+858 VWEHGTNK
-865 DKKGNKKYEKRS
+865 DGSKKYEKRS
-877 DWHWVDNNQQIYCVV
+877 EWYWTDNKHQIYCVV
-892 NPYDTEKWNSSLKNV
+892 NPSDTAKWNSNLKDI

-927 VQKNCTFDQACRR
+927 VQKNCTFDQACRK
-940 LLSEKEKD
+940 LLAEKEKD

-989 GKSLQKLSGK
+989 GKSLEKLSGK

-1007 IQVWNSEHCSITDC
+1007 IQTWNSEHCSLTDC
-1021 HKGIDFEAQKGAKV
+1021 HKGVDFEAKKGAKV
-1035 YAMCDGYIN
+1035 YAMCDGYVN

-1051 SLSIKTSQDIEL
+1051 SLSINTSQDIEL
-1063 WYDDKDKDN
+1063 WYDDKDKNN

-1097 QIIGEV
+1097 QLIGEV

>member
-1 MSEEYKNRGVLH
+1 MSEEYKNRDVLH

-20 PSKNILIKTAVKS
+20 PSKNILIKAVTKS
-33 ALATE
+33 VLITE
-38 TTALF
+38 TTALIT
-43 AKDVITNRFFGKE
+43 KDAITNRFSGKE
-56 FHIHFERNQHKS
+56 FHIHFERSQHKS
-68 GKFKTDIKIVRSNAP
+68 GKFKTDVKIVRANAP

-106 FRKRQKL
+106 FRKRQI

-131 LLSTSK
+131 LISTSK

-145 VVKITALTTESAVIK
+145 VVKATALTTESAVIT
-160 SGSFASNKL
+160 SSSFALNKL

-189 ITVVRNLNNARKYII
+189 ITAVRNLNNARKYII

-212 YNQLKQSFKA
+212 YSQLKQSFKA
-222 QKFKTKKAKKSF
+222 QKFKVKKAKQSF

-246 GQKKRLKAISKAYK
+246 GQKKRLKTISKVYK
-260 PTGKSKSEKALQH
+260 STNKSKA
-273 LKIYVRKR
+273 
-281 QLKLGYRSEK
+281 
-291 RKLKSNYHSEKTCL
+291 
-305 RKLNSRDR
+305 
-313 KSVKQ
+313 
-318 YQKNRTRRIK
+318 
-328 AIKKVYG
+328 
-335 GSGIGSVK
+335 
-343 LIQKAKVFY
+343 
-352 KLNRPKRLLNARIK
+352 
-366 GRKLQFRHKEINY
+366 
-379 KSSLAFNSKQFRLIQ
+379 
-394 KQSKSRF
+394 RF

-444 KVYKNQEK
+444 KIYKNQEK
-452 LKKLLKKQKKQ
+452 FKKLLKKQKKK
-463 AKITPIAAL
+463 AKVVPIAAL
-472 PLVPLVAGTRQLTAS
+472 PLVPLAAGAKQLTAS
-487 MRQKLMISDPNNDAL
+487 MRQKLLMSDPNNDAL
-502 QAVDKSAVVVKKTVK
+502 QAVDKSVAVVKKTVK
-517 TAKSVKRKLQNK
+517 TAKSAKRKLQNK

-534 KGKLHKQ
+534 KSKLHKQ
-541 ANRLQQKKQNTPK
+541 ANRLQQKKQNPPK
-554 KKKYKKN
+554 KKKYKKK
-561 KPKQTF
+561 KPQQTF

-573 ATKKAAKKTVT
+573 AAKKAAKKTVK

-601 IPILTIIFIF
+601 LPILAIIFIL

-634 QDRYLSEATENYT
+634 QDRYLSDSIENYT
-647 KIAYDF
+647 KIAYNF

-683 SFYFGKSTEFSQA
+683 HFYFGKSTEFSQS

-720 GEKETVPNWEWN
+720 GEEESVPNWEWN
-732 NSYTEVLEKLFK
+732 NDYTEVLEKLFK
-744 TEYTFKHKYEDIS
+744 TEYTFKHKYEDVS

-777 WSVYSENFSRDKM
+777 WTVYSEDFTRSQM
-790 KIKNV
+790 KIRNV
-795 PSEIK
+795 PSEIEQ
-800 KFCKNGYLHYDYSS
+800 FCKDGYLHYDYNS
-814 LEILDANDN
+814 LEVLDANDG
-823 NKRTGYFIQD
+823 NKKTGYYIQD
-833 QRYYVFDTSGYS
+833 QRYIIKDSSG
-845 NAPFYSTDISTWE
+845 NTNNPFYAVTTANTY
-858 FVWEHGV
+858 VWEHGTNK
-865 DKKGNKKYEKRS
+865 DGSKKYEKRS
-877 DWHWVDNNQQIYCVV
+877 EWYWTDNKQQIYCVV
-892 NPYDTEKWNSSLKNV
+892 NPSDTAKWNSNLKDI

-927 VQKNCTFDQACRR
+927 VQKNCTFDQACRK
-940 LLSEKEKD
+940 LLAEKEKD

-989 GKSLQKLSGK
+989 GKSLEKLSGK

-1007 IQVWNSEHCSITDC
+1007 IQTWNSEHCSITDC
-1021 HKGIDFEAQKGAKV
+1021 HKGVDFEAAKGDKV
-1035 YAMCDGYIN
+1035 YAMCDGYVN
-1044 WINEGEQ
+1044 WINEGEN
-1051 SLSIKTSQDIEL
+1051 SLSIKTSNNVEF
-1063 WYDDKDKDN
+1063 WYDDKDKN
-1072 KKFPFEFI
+1072 YPVEVI
-1080 YENIKTTLKQGD
+1080 YVNIKTTLKQGD
-1092 TVKQG
+1092 SVKQG
-1097 QIIGEV
+1097 QVIGEV
-1103 TDYKHCWQN
+1103 TDYKHCWEN
-1112 KSNSKASKNYL
+1112 WSNQKASKNYL

-1128 IGYPPKNGWKKD
+1128 IGYPPESGRKTN

-1148 LIYRNESE
+1148 LIYRHENE
-1156 GQ
+1156 GK